1 MRLLYK
7 LSFMKMRKNI
17 GRFLSVL
24 FIVALG
30 VGFFAGLR
38 ETTPDIQTTLD
49 NYYDD
54 HNLMDFRIVSTA
66 GLTEDDVTSLK
77 ELEHIDKVIP
87 SYSVDVLIDGEEVRI
102 HAIESEINNVA
113 LESGR
118 MPEENN
124 ECVADATKYNI
135 GDTLTITGLSVEGI
149 LETKEFTVVGLAD
162 SPLYLSRQ
170 MGIASIGTGELE
182 SFIYIPRE
190 NFNSEYYT
198 EIYLTAKGSN
208 EEVAYENGYE
218 EKVNLLLTELEGLA
232 PIRETKRY
240 EEILEE
246 ATIEIRRI
254 ESEAEEELSK
264 AEEELANALTEI
276 NNGRTEIYNAR
287 NELNSSEKT
296 LNSEEQNGLT
306 EISNARSSWEE
317 NYNLFI
323 NTLTGAGLTVD
334 TLESTLNN
342 LNTQISNLEQ
352 ILSSLNE
359 DDPSYASYKSAL
371 DSLNVEKENLQTL
384 ITTKETLDA
393 SKSEIDAS
401 ESELNE
407 KISSARKEIASARSE
422 LEASEQEL
430 DNAYAEYLSGV
441 ETLNE
446 QKAEVEARIA
456 DARAA
461 LDEIEKPE
469 WYLLDRTDNNGYSSV
484 WDDAA
489 KVDAIAGI
497 FPIFFIIVVALMC
510 FNTMNRMVEEERG
523 EIGTLSSLGYGEF
536 SIING
541 YLFYIFFATVIGVT
555 VGLLIGYTLIP
566 NVIYSIYNANY
577 ILPNLQ
583 INMKLLPFFT
593 MILITLGLMSIIAIV
608 SCLKELKNVPATILR
623 PASPKAGKK
632 VFLEHI
638 KFIWKRLSFT
648 GKVTA
653 RNMFRY
659 KKRIIMTVLGVVG
672 STALLLTGFGLRD
685 SISGLADL
693 QYGKINHYDALFV
706 FQNSFTSM
714 DNNLTTRLANDNI
727 TEYMP
732 IYQASFTFEAND
744 LSHDVYL
751 ITLSNTEEIDKFI
764 TFNSKV
770 NDEFTFPS
778 DGVVI
783 SEKMADLLDVGIGDF
798 IKVRNS
804 NNELVVLPVSEIVE
818 NYTMHYIYMN
828 EQTYEKYF
836 ESELE
841 YNMLMANLN
850 DDIDHDE
857 LASEWMD
864 AGLIST
870 INFTEDNIEVF
881 DNMVGGLNLIVLL
894 IIGAS
899 CMLAFIVLYNLT
911 TINIA
916 ERIREISTLKVL
928 GFYDKEVSSY
938 VYRETLF
945 LTIFGILLGLVAGIF
960 LHMYVINVAET
971 DNILFLHNILWPSY
985 IYSFLIIIL
994 FTIIVQIITN
1004 RRLKK
1009 IDMVES
1015 LKSVE

>member
-7 LSFMKMRKNI
+7 LSFTKMRKNI

-38 ETTPDIQTTLD
+38 ETTPDIETTLD
-49 NYYDD
+49 NYYDE
-54 HNLMDFRIVSTA
+54 HNLMDFKIVSTG

-77 ELEHIDKVIP
+77 ELKNVEKVIP
-87 SYSVDVLIDGEEVRI
+87 SYSVDVLISGEEIRV
-102 HAIESEINNVA
+102 HAIEEEINNVV
-113 LESGR
+113 LKEGR
-118 MPEENN
+118 MPGKNN
-124 ECVADATKYNI
+124 ECIADSTKYQI
-135 GDTLTITGLSVEGI
+135 GDTLTITKESIEGI
-149 LETKEFTVVGLAD
+149 LTTKEYKVVGLAD

-182 SFIYIPRE
+182 SFIYVPRE
-190 NFNSEYYT
+190 NFNYEYYT
-198 EIYLTAKGSN
+198 EIYLTAKGTQG
-208 EEVAYENGYE
+208 EIAYEDSYE
-218 EKVNLLLTELEGLA
+218 ELANILLAELEELA

-246 ATIEIRRI
+246 ATIEIRKI
-254 ESEAEEELSK
+254 ETEANEEIAK
-264 AEEELANALTEI
+264 AEEELNNALQEI
-276 NNGRTEIYNAR
+276 NNGRTEIENAKT
-287 NELNSSEKT
+287 ELNNTENALNKQEK
-296 LNSEEQNGLT
+296 NGLT
-306 EISNARSSWEE
+306 EINNARTTWEQ

-323 NTLTGAGLTVD
+323 ATLNNAGLTID
-334 TLESTLNN
+334 TLQSTLDALNSQIAN
-342 LNTQISNLEQ
+342 IEEILNTLPKDNP
-352 ILSSLNE
+352 N
-359 DDPSYASYKSAL
+359 YATYKATL
-371 DSLNVEKENLQTL
+371 DSLNIEKANLETL
-384 ITTKETLDA
+384 ITTKETLE
-393 SKSEIDAS
+393 SSREEIDT
-401 ESELNE
+401 NE
-407 KISSARKEIASARSE
+407 TNLKEQIASARKEIASARSE
-422 LEASEQEL
+422 IESNENEL
-430 DNAYAEYLSGV
+430 DTAYTEYLNGV
-441 ETLNE
+441 NALNE
-446 QKAEVEARIA
+446 QKEEVEREIA
-456 DARAA
+456 DAKKA
-461 LDEIEKPE
+461 LEEIEKPE

-484 WDDAA
+484 WDDAL

-523 EIGTLSSLGYGEF
+523 EIGILTSLGYGNF

-555 VGLLIGYTLIP
+555 VGLLVGYTLIP

-577 ILPNLQ
+577 ILPKLE
-583 INMKLLPFFT
+583 INMKLLPFFII
-593 MILITLGLMSIIAIV
+593 ILITLGLMSIIAIV
-608 SCLKELKNVPATILR
+608 SCLKELKLVPAEILR
-623 PASPKAGKK
+623 PASPKKGKK

-659 KKRIIMTVLGVVG
+659 KKRIIMTILGVVG

-693 QYGKINHYDALFV
+693 QYGKINHYDALLV
-706 FQNSFTSM
+706 LSNSYTETNTELSEH
-714 DNNLTTRLANDNI
+714 LASEEI

-732 IYQASFTFEAND
+732 IYQASFTFEANS

-751 ITLSNTEEIDKFI
+751 IAISSSDEIDEFI

-770 NDEFTFPS
+770 NDEFVFPE

-783 SEKMADLLDVGIGDF
+783 SEKMASLLDVEIGDF
-798 IKVRNS
+798 IKLRNS
-804 NNELVVLPVSEIVE
+804 NNELVVLPISEIVE
-818 NYTMHYIYMN
+818 NYTMHYVYMN
-828 EQTYEKYF
+828 EATYEKYF
-836 ESELE
+836 ETELE
-841 YNMLMANLN
+841 YNMIMANLSDEAN
-850 DDIDHDE
+850 HDN
-857 LASEWMD
+857 LASKWMD

-870 INFTEDNIEVF
+870 INFTEDNIEIF

-894 IIGAS
+894 IISAS

-945 LTIFGILLGLVAGIF
+945 LTIIGIILGLVAGIF

-971 DNILFLHNILWPSY
+971 DNILFLHDILWPSY
-985 IYSFLIIIL
+985 IYSFLIIVF

>member
-7 LSFMKMRKNI
+7 LSFMKMKKNI

-38 ETTPDIQTTLD
+38 ETTPDIQSTLD
-49 NYYDD
+49 NYYDE
-54 HNLMDFRIVSTA
+54 HHLMDFKIVSTM

-77 ELEHIDKVIP
+77 ELDHVDKVVP
-87 SYSVDVLIDGEEVRI
+87 SYSVDALIDGEEVRV

-118 MPEENN
+118 LPNQAN
-124 ECVADATKYNI
+124 ECIADATKYKI
-135 GDTLTITGLSVEGI
+135 GDTLTITKLSQEGI
-149 LETKEFTVVGLAD
+149 LSTLEYVVVGLAD

-170 MGIASIGTGELE
+170 MGISSIGTGELE

-190 NFNSEYYT
+190 NFDSEYYT
-198 EIYLTAKGSN
+198 EIYITASN
-208 EEVAYENGYE
+208 ALKEVAYEENYE
-218 EKVNLLLTELEGLA
+218 EITNLLLTELEELA

-246 ATIEIRRI
+246 ATVEIRKI
-254 ESEAEEELSK
+254 ETEAKEELSK
-264 AEEELANALTEI
+264 AEEELENALKEI
-276 NNGRTEIYNAR
+276 NDGRSKIEKAK
-287 NELNSSEKT
+287 NELASTENT
-296 LNSEEQNGLT
+296 LNKEEQNGLT
-306 EISNARSSWEE
+306 EINNARTSWEE
-317 NYNLFI
+317 NYNLLI
-323 NTLTGAGLTVD
+323 STLTQSGLTID
-334 TLESTLNN
+334 NLETTMNN
-342 LNTQISNLEQ
+342 LNNEITNLEQ
-352 ILSSLNE
+352 LLSTLTK
-359 DDPSYASYKSAL
+359 DDPRYATYKATL
-371 DSLNVEKENLQTL
+371 DSLKVEKTNLQTL
-384 ITTKETLDA
+384 ITTKETLES
-393 SKSEIDAS
+393 SKVEIDNS
-401 ESELNE
+401 EAEL
-407 KISSARKEIASARSE
+407 KKRISSARAEIENARNE
-422 LEASEQEL
+422 INTNEQEL
-430 DNAYAEYLSGV
+430 NTAYEEYVSGV

-446 QKAEVEARIA
+446 QRAEVEKEIR
-456 DARAA
+456 DARAS
-461 LDEIEKPE
+461 LDEIEKPV
-469 WYLLDRTDNNGYSSV
+469 WYLLDRTDNNGYASV
-484 WDDAA
+484 WEDAE

-523 EIGTLSSLGYGEF
+523 EIGTLSSLGYGKF

-541 YLFYIFFATVIGVT
+541 YLFYIFFATVIGVI
-555 VGLLIGYTLIP
+555 VGLLVGYTLIP

-577 ILPNLQ
+577 ILPKLQ
-583 INMKLLPFFT
+583 INMKLFPFFII
-593 MILITLGLMSIIAIV
+593 ILITLGLMSMIAII

-659 KKRIIMTVLGVVG
+659 KKRITMTILGVVG

-706 FQNSFTSM
+706 LGNSITNITE
-714 DNNLTTRLANDNI
+714 DIKDRLANDNI
-727 TEYMP
+727 TEYME

-751 ITLSNTEEIDKFI
+751 IALSNPEEIDNFI

-770 NDEFTFPS
+770 NNEFVFPE
-778 DGVVI
+778 DGVII
-783 SEKMADLLDVGIGDF
+783 SEKMANLLDVGIGDF
-798 IKVRNS
+798 IKIRNS

-818 NYTMHYIYMN
+818 NYTMHYVYMN
-828 EQTYEKYF
+828 KETYEKYF
-836 ESELE
+836 EKTLE
-841 YNMLMANLN
+841 YNMIMANLN
-850 DDIDHDE
+850 ENINHDE

-881 DNMVGGLNLIVLL
+881 DNMVGGLNLIILL

-945 LTIFGILLGLVAGIF
+945 LTIFGILIGLVAGIF

-971 DNILFLHNILWPSY
+971 DNILFLHDILWPSY
-985 IYSFLIIIL
+985 IYSFLIIIF
-994 FTIIVQIITN
+994 FTIVVQIITN
-1004 RRLKK
+1004 KKLKK

>member
-7 LSFMKMRKNI
+7 LSFQKMRKNI

-49 NYYDD
+49 NYYDE
-54 HNLMDFRIVSTA
+54 HNLMDFKIISTG
-66 GLTEDDVTSLK
+66 GLNEDDVSSLK
-77 ELEHIDKVIP
+77 ALENIQKVIP
-87 SYSVDVLIDGEEVRI
+87 SYSVDTLINGEEVRV
-102 HAIESEINNVA
+102 HAIEEEINNVD
-113 LESGR
+113 LKSGR
-118 MPEENN
+118 MPEKNN
-124 ECVADATKYNI
+124 ECVADATKYKI
-135 GDTLTITGLSVEGI
+135 GDTLTITKTSVDGI
-149 LETKEFTVVGLAD
+149 LSTLEYTVVGLAD

-170 MGIASIGTGELE
+170 MGIASIGTGELA
-182 SFIYIPRE
+182 SFIYVPRE
-190 NFNSEYYT
+190 NFDSKYYT
-198 EIYLTAKGSN
+198 EIYLTAKGTLD
-208 EEVAYENGYE
+208 EVAYEDGYDE
-218 EKVNLLLTELEGLA
+218 LKDLLLEELEELA

-246 ATIEIRRI
+246 ATIEIRKI
-254 ESEAEEELSK
+254 ESEAEGEISD
-264 AEEELANALTEI
+264 AENKLNDALNEI
-276 NNGRTEIYNAR
+276 NNGREEINSAKSELSK
-287 NELNSSEKT
+287 NEQRVNM
-296 LNSEEQNGLT
+296 EEQNGLT
-306 EISNARSSWEE
+306 EINNARTSWQESYDLFVSSL
-317 NYNLFI
+317 NSYGLNI
-323 NTLTGAGLTVD
+323 NTLD
-334 TLESTLNN
+334 STIKSINMEI
-342 LNTQISNLEQ
+342 TNLEQ
-352 ILSSLNE
+352 LLSTMTGE
-359 DDPSYASYKSAL
+359 DESYATYKGAL
-371 DSLNVEKENLQTL
+371 DTLNIEKENLQTL
-384 ITTKETLDA
+384 ITTRDTLNKGKE
-393 SKSEIDAS
+393 EIDA
-401 ESELNE
+401 NE
-407 KISSARKEIASARSE
+407 QKLKEEITSARSE
-422 LEASEQEL
+422 IESARNEIAANEQTI
-430 DNAYAEYLSGV
+430 DAAYQEYLAGV
-441 ETLNE
+441 EELNT
-446 QKAEVEARIA
+446 QKQRLEEEIA
-456 DARAA
+456 DAKSA
-461 LDEIEKPE
+461 LNEIEKPE
-469 WYLLDRTDNNGYSSV
+469 WYLLDRSDNNGYISI

-497 FPIFFIIVVALMC
+497 FPIFFIVVVALMC

-523 EIGTLSSLGYGEF
+523 EIGTLSSLGYGSF

-555 VGLLIGYTLIP
+555 VGLLVGYTLIP

-577 ILPNLQ
+577 ILPKLE
-583 INMKLLPFFT
+583 INMKLLPFFI

-638 KFIWKRLSFT
+638 IFIWKRLSFT

-672 STALLLTGFGLRD
+672 STALLLTGFGLRG

-706 FQNSFTSM
+706 FQNSYQSLDSNILNELEST
-714 DNNLTTRLANDNI
+714 NI

-732 IYQASFTFEAND
+732 IYQASFTFEAKN

-751 ITLSNTEEIDKFI
+751 IVLSNPEEIDKFI

-770 NDEFTFPS
+770 NEEFNFPS
-778 DGVVI
+778 DGVII
-783 SEKMADLLDVGIGDF
+783 SEKMASLLDVEIGDF
-798 IKVRNS
+798 IKIRNS

-818 NYTMHYIYMN
+818 NYTMHYVYMN
-828 EQTYEKYF
+828 EETYEKYF
-836 ESELE
+836 ETDLE
-841 YNMLMANLN
+841 YNMIMANL
-850 DDIDHDE
+850 DDEANHDE
-857 LASEWMD
+857 LANSWMD
-864 AGLIST
+864 TGLIST

-899 CMLAFIVLYNLT
+899 CALAFIVLYNLT

-945 LTIFGILLGLVAGIF
+945 LTIFGIILGLVAGIF

-985 IYSFLIIIL
+985 IYSFLIIIF

>member
-7 LSFMKMRKNI
+7 LSFTKMRKNI

-38 ETTPDIQTTLD
+38 ETTPDIETTLD
-49 NYYDD
+49 NYYDE
-54 HNLMDFRIVSTA
+54 HNLMDFKIVSTG

-77 ELEHIDKVIP
+77 ELENVEKVIP
-87 SYSVDVLIDGEEVRI
+87 SYSVDVLISGEEIRV
-102 HAIESEINNVA
+102 HAIEEEINNVA
-113 LESGR
+113 LKEGR
-118 MPEENN
+118 MPEKNN
-124 ECVADATKYNI
+124 ECIADSTKYQI
-135 GDTLTITGLSVEGI
+135 GDTLTITKESIEGI
-149 LETKEFTVVGLAD
+149 LTTKEYKVVGLAD

-182 SFIYIPRE
+182 SFIYVPRE
-190 NFNSEYYT
+190 NFNYEYYT
-198 EIYLTAKGSN
+198 EIYLTAKGTQG
-208 EEVAYENGYE
+208 EIAYEDSYE
-218 EKVNLLLTELEGLA
+218 ELANILLAELEELA

-246 ATIEIRRI
+246 ATIEIRKI
-254 ESEAEEELSK
+254 ETEANEEIAK
-264 AEEELANALTEI
+264 AEEELNNALQEI
-276 NNGRTEIYNAR
+276 NNGRTEIENAKT
-287 NELNSSEKT
+287 ELNNTENALNKQEK
-296 LNSEEQNGLT
+296 NGLT
-306 EISNARSSWEE
+306 EINNARTTWEQ

-323 NTLTGAGLTVD
+323 ATLNNAGLTID
-334 TLESTLNN
+334 TLQSTLDALNSQIAN
-342 LNTQISNLEQ
+342 IEEILNTLP
-352 ILSSLNE
+352 E
-359 DDPSYASYKSAL
+359 DDPNYATYKATL
-371 DSLNVEKENLQTL
+371 DSLNIEKANLETL
-384 ITTKETLDA
+384 IATKETLE
-393 SKSEIDAS
+393 SSREEIDT
-401 ESELNE
+401 NE
-407 KISSARKEIASARSE
+407 TNLKEQIASARKEIASARSE
-422 LEASEQEL
+422 IESNENEL
-430 DNAYAEYLSGV
+430 DTAYTEYLNGV
-441 ETLNE
+441 NALNE
-446 QKAEVEARIA
+446 QKEEVEREIA
-456 DARAA
+456 DAKKA
-461 LDEIEKPE
+461 LEEIEKPQ

-484 WDDAA
+484 WDDAL

-523 EIGTLSSLGYGEF
+523 EIGILTSLGYGNF

-555 VGLLIGYTLIP
+555 VGLLVGYTLIP

-577 ILPNLQ
+577 ILPKLG
-583 INMKLLPFFT
+583 INMKLLPFFII
-593 MILITLGLMSIIAIV
+593 ILITLGLMSIIAIV
-608 SCLKELKNVPATILR
+608 SCLKELKLVPAEILR
-623 PASPKAGKK
+623 PASPKKGKK

-659 KKRIIMTVLGVVG
+659 KKRIIMTILGVVG

-693 QYGKINHYDALFV
+693 QYGKINHYDALLV
-706 FQNSFTSM
+706 LTNSYSETNTELSEH
-714 DNNLTTRLANDNI
+714 LASEEI

-732 IYQASFTFEAND
+732 IYQASFTFEANS

-751 ITLSNTEEIDKFI
+751 IAISSSDEIDEFI

-770 NDEFTFPS
+770 NDEFVFPE

-783 SEKMADLLDVGIGDF
+783 SEKMASLLDVEIGDF
-798 IKVRNS
+798 IKLRNS
-804 NNELVVLPVSEIVE
+804 NNELVVLPISEIVE
-818 NYTMHYIYMN
+818 NYTMHYVYMN
-828 EQTYEKYF
+828 EATYEKYF
-836 ESELE
+836 ETELE
-841 YNMLMANLN
+841 YNMIMANLSDEAN
-850 DDIDHDE
+850 HDD
-857 LASEWMD
+857 LASKWMD

-870 INFTEDNIEVF
+870 INFTEDNIEIF

-894 IIGAS
+894 IISAS

-945 LTIFGILLGLVAGIF
+945 LTIIGIILGLVAGIF

-971 DNILFLHNILWPSY
+971 DNILFLHDILWPSY
-985 IYSFLIIIL
+985 IYSFLIIVF

>member
-7 LSFMKMRKNI
+7 LSFTKMRKNI

-38 ETTPDIQTTLD
+38 ETTPDIETTLD
-49 NYYDD
+49 NYYDE
-54 HNLMDFRIVSTA
+54 HNLMDFKIVSTG

-77 ELEHIDKVIP
+77 ELENVEKVIP
-87 SYSVDVLIDGEEVRI
+87 SYSVDVLISGEEVRV
-102 HAIESEINNVA
+102 HAIEEEINNVV
-113 LESGR
+113 LKEGR
-118 MPEENN
+118 IPGKNN
-124 ECVADATKYNI
+124 ECIADSTKYQI
-135 GDTLTITGLSVEGI
+135 GDTLTITKESIEGI
-149 LETKEFTVVGLAD
+149 LTTKEYKVVGLAD

-182 SFIYIPRE
+182 SFIYVPRE
-190 NFNSEYYT
+190 NFNYEYYT
-198 EIYLTAKGSN
+198 EIYLTAKGTQG
-208 EEVAYENGYE
+208 EIAYEDSYE
-218 EKVNLLLTELEGLA
+218 ELANILLAELEELA

-246 ATIEIRRI
+246 ATIEIRKI
-254 ESEAEEELSK
+254 ETEANEEIAK
-264 AEEELANALTEI
+264 AEEELNNALQEI
-276 NNGRTEIYNAR
+276 NNGRTEIENAKT
-287 NELNSSEKT
+287 ELNNTENALNKQEK
-296 LNSEEQNGLT
+296 NGLT
-306 EISNARSSWEE
+306 EINNARTTWEQ

-323 NTLTGAGLTVD
+323 ATLNNAGLTID
-334 TLESTLNN
+334 TLQSTLDALNSQIAN
-342 LNTQISNLEQ
+342 IEEILNTLP
-352 ILSSLNE
+352 E
-359 DDPSYASYKSAL
+359 DDPNYATYKATL
-371 DSLNVEKENLQTL
+371 DSLNIEKANLETL
-384 ITTKETLDA
+384 ITTKETLE
-393 SKSEIDAS
+393 SSREEIDT
-401 ESELNE
+401 NE
-407 KISSARKEIASARSE
+407 TNLKEQIASARKEIASARSE
-422 LEASEQEL
+422 IESNENEL
-430 DNAYAEYLSGV
+430 DTAYTEYLNGV
-441 ETLNE
+441 NALNE
-446 QKAEVEARIA
+446 QKEEVEREIA
-456 DARAA
+456 DAKKA
-461 LDEIEKPE
+461 LEEIEKPQ

-484 WDDAA
+484 WDDAL

-523 EIGTLSSLGYGEF
+523 EIGILTSLGYGNF

-555 VGLLIGYTLIP
+555 VGLLVGYTLIP

-577 ILPNLQ
+577 ILPKLG
-583 INMKLLPFFT
+583 INMKLLPFFI

-608 SCLKELKNVPATILR
+608 SCLKELKLVPAEILR
-623 PASPKAGKK
+623 PASPKKGKK

-659 KKRIIMTVLGVVG
+659 KKRIIMTILGVVG

-693 QYGKINHYDALFV
+693 QYGKINHYDALLV
-706 FQNSFTSM
+706 LSNSYTETNTELSEH
-714 DNNLTTRLANDNI
+714 LASEEI

-732 IYQASFTFEAND
+732 IYQASFTFEANS

-751 ITLSNTEEIDKFI
+751 IAISSSDEIDEFI

-770 NDEFTFPS
+770 NDEFVFPE

-783 SEKMADLLDVGIGDF
+783 SEKMASLLDVEIGDF
-798 IKVRNS
+798 IKLRNS
-804 NNELVVLPVSEIVE
+804 NNELVVLPISEIVE
-818 NYTMHYIYMN
+818 NYTMHYVYMN
-828 EQTYEKYF
+828 EATYEKYF
-836 ESELE
+836 ETELE
-841 YNMLMANLN
+841 YNMIMANLSDEAN
-850 DDIDHDE
+850 HDN
-857 LASEWMD
+857 LASKWMD

-870 INFTEDNIEVF
+870 INFTEDNIEIF

-894 IIGAS
+894 IISAS

-916 ERIREISTLKVL
+916 ERIREISSLKVL

-945 LTIFGILLGLVAGIF
+945 LTIIGIILGLVAGIF

-971 DNILFLHNILWPSY
+971 DNILFLHDILWPSY
-985 IYSFLIIIL
+985 IYSFLIIVF

>member
-7 LSFMKMRKNI
+7 LSFMKMKKNI

-38 ETTPDIQTTLD
+38 ETTPDIQSTLD
-49 NYYDD
+49 NYYDE
-54 HNLMDFRIVSTA
+54 HNLMDFKIVSTM

-77 ELEHIDKVIP
+77 ELDHVEKVVP
-87 SYSVDVLIDGEEVRI
+87 SYSVDALIDGEEVRV

-118 MPEENN
+118 LPNQAN
-124 ECVADATKYNI
+124 ECIADATKYKI
-135 GDTLTITGLSVEGI
+135 GDTLTITKLSQEGI
-149 LETKEFTVVGLAD
+149 LSTLEYVVVGLAD

-170 MGIASIGTGELE
+170 MGISSIGTGELE

-190 NFNSEYYT
+190 NFDSEYYT
-198 EIYLTAKGSN
+198 EIYITASN
-208 EEVAYENGYE
+208 ALEEVAYEENYE
-218 EKVNLLLTELEGLA
+218 EITNLLLTELEELA

-246 ATIEIRRI
+246 ATVEIRKI
-254 ESEAEEELSK
+254 ETEANEELSK
-264 AEEELANALTEI
+264 AEEELENALKEI
-276 NNGRTEIYNAR
+276 NDGRSEIEKVK
-287 NELNSSEKT
+287 NELASSENK
-296 LNSEEQNGLT
+296 LNKEEQNGLT
-306 EISNARSSWEE
+306 EINNARTSWEE
-317 NYNLFI
+317 NYNLLI
-323 NTLTGAGLTVD
+323 STLTQSGLTID
-334 TLESTLNN
+334 NLETTMNN
-342 LNTQISNLEQ
+342 LNNEITNLEQ
-352 ILSSLNE
+352 LLSTLTK
-359 DDPSYASYKSAL
+359 DDPRYATYKATL
-371 DSLNVEKENLQTL
+371 DSLKVEKTNLQTL
-384 ITTKETLDA
+384 ITTKETLES
-393 SKSEIDAS
+393 SKVEIDNS
-401 ESELNE
+401 EAEL
-407 KISSARKEIASARSE
+407 KKRISSARAEIENARNE
-422 LEASEQEL
+422 INTNEQEL
-430 DNAYAEYLSGV
+430 NTAYEEYVSGV

-446 QKAEVEARIA
+446 QRAEVEKEIK
-456 DARAA
+456 DARAS
-461 LDEIEKPE
+461 LDEIEKPV
-469 WYLLDRTDNNGYSSV
+469 WYLVDRTDNNGYASV
-484 WDDAA
+484 WEDAE

-523 EIGTLSSLGYGEF
+523 EIGTLSSLGYGKF

-541 YLFYIFFATVIGVT
+541 YLFYIFFATVIGVI
-555 VGLLIGYTLIP
+555 VGLLVGYTLIP

-577 ILPNLQ
+577 ILPKLQ
-583 INMKLLPFFT
+583 INMKLFPFFII
-593 MILITLGLMSIIAIV
+593 ILITLGLMSMIAII

-659 KKRIIMTVLGVVG
+659 NKRITMTILGVVG

-706 FQNSFTSM
+706 LGNSITNITE
-714 DNNLTTRLANDNI
+714 DIKDRLANDNI
-727 TEYMP
+727 TEYME

-751 ITLSNTEEIDKFI
+751 IALSNPEEIDNFI

-770 NDEFTFPS
+770 NNEFVFPE
-778 DGVVI
+778 DGVII
-783 SEKMADLLDVGIGDF
+783 SEKMANLLDVGIGDF
-798 IKVRNS
+798 IKIRNS

-818 NYTMHYIYMN
+818 NYTMHYVYMN
-828 EQTYEKYF
+828 KETYEKYF
-836 ESELE
+836 EKTLE
-841 YNMLMANLN
+841 YNMIMANLN
-850 DDIDHDE
+850 ENINHDE

-881 DNMVGGLNLIVLL
+881 DNMVGGLNLIILL

-945 LTIFGILLGLVAGIF
+945 LTIFGILIGLVAGIF

-971 DNILFLHNILWPSY
+971 DNILFLHDILWPSY
-985 IYSFLIIIL
+985 IYSFLIIIF
-994 FTIIVQIITN
+994 FTIVVQIITN
-1004 RRLKK
+1004 KKLKK

>member
-7 LSFMKMRKNI
+7 LSFTKMRKNI

-38 ETTPDIQTTLD
+38 ETTPDIETTLD
-49 NYYDD
+49 NYYDE
-54 HNLMDFRIVSTA
+54 HNLMDFKIVSTG

-77 ELEHIDKVIP
+77 ELENVEKVIP
-87 SYSVDVLIDGEEVRI
+87 SYSVDVLISGEEIRV
-102 HAIESEINNVA
+102 HAIEEEINNVA
-113 LESGR
+113 LKEGR
-118 MPEENN
+118 MPEKNN
-124 ECVADATKYNI
+124 ECIADSTKYQI
-135 GDTLTITGLSVEGI
+135 GDTLTITKESIEGI
-149 LETKEFTVVGLAD
+149 LTTKEYKVVGLAD

-182 SFIYIPRE
+182 SFIYVPRE
-190 NFNSEYYT
+190 NFNYEYYT
-198 EIYLTAKGSN
+198 EIYLTAKGTQG
-208 EEVAYENGYE
+208 EIAYEDSYE
-218 EKVNLLLTELEGLA
+218 ELANILLAELEELA

-246 ATIEIRRI
+246 ATIEIRKI
-254 ESEAEEELSK
+254 ETEANEEIAK
-264 AEEELANALTEI
+264 AEEELNNALQEI
-276 NNGRTEIYNAR
+276 NNGRTEIENAKT
-287 NELNSSEKT
+287 ELNNTENALNKQEK
-296 LNSEEQNGLT
+296 NGLT
-306 EISNARSSWEE
+306 EINNARTTWEQ

-323 NTLTGAGLTVD
+323 ATLNNAGLTID
-334 TLESTLNN
+334 TLQSTLDALNSQIAN
-342 LNTQISNLEQ
+342 IEEILNTLP
-352 ILSSLNE
+352 E
-359 DDPSYASYKSAL
+359 DDPNYATYKATL
-371 DSLNVEKENLQTL
+371 DSLNIEKANLETL
-384 ITTKETLDA
+384 ITTKETLE
-393 SKSEIDAS
+393 SSREEIDT
-401 ESELNE
+401 NE
-407 KISSARKEIASARSE
+407 TNLKEQIASARKEIASARSE
-422 LEASEQEL
+422 IESNENEL
-430 DNAYAEYLSGV
+430 DTAYTEYLNGV
-441 ETLNE
+441 NALNE
-446 QKAEVEARIA
+446 QKEEVEREIA
-456 DARAA
+456 DAKKA
-461 LDEIEKPE
+461 LEEIEKPE

-484 WDDAA
+484 WDDAL

-523 EIGTLSSLGYGEF
+523 EIGILTSLGYGNF

-555 VGLLIGYTLIP
+555 VGLLVGYTLIP

-577 ILPNLQ
+577 ILPKLG
-583 INMKLLPFFT
+583 INMKLLPFFI

-608 SCLKELKNVPATILR
+608 SCLKELKLVPAEILR
-623 PASPKAGKK
+623 PASPKKGKK

-659 KKRIIMTVLGVVG
+659 KKRIIMTILGVVG

-693 QYGKINHYDALFV
+693 QYGKINHYDALLV
-706 FQNSFTSM
+706 LTNSYSETNTELSEH
-714 DNNLTTRLANDNI
+714 LASEEI

-732 IYQASFTFEAND
+732 IYQASFTFEANS

-751 ITLSNTEEIDKFI
+751 IAISSSDEIDEFI

-770 NDEFTFPS
+770 NDEFVFPE

-783 SEKMADLLDVGIGDF
+783 SEKMASLLDVEIGDF
-798 IKVRNS
+798 IKLRNS
-804 NNELVVLPVSEIVE
+804 NNELVVLPISEIVE
-818 NYTMHYIYMN
+818 NYTMHYVYMN
-828 EQTYEKYF
+828 EATYEKYF
-836 ESELE
+836 ETELE
-841 YNMLMANLN
+841 YNMIMANLSDEAN
-850 DDIDHDE
+850 HDD
-857 LASEWMD
+857 LASKWMD

-870 INFTEDNIEVF
+870 INFTEDNIEIF

-894 IIGAS
+894 IISAS

-945 LTIFGILLGLVAGIF
+945 LTIIGIILGLVAGIF

-971 DNILFLHNILWPSY
+971 DNILFLHDILWPSY
-985 IYSFLIIIL
+985 IYSFLIIVF

>member
-7 LSFMKMRKNI
+7 LSFQKMRKNI

-49 NYYDD
+49 NYYDE
-54 HNLMDFRIVSTA
+54 HNLMDFKIISTG
-66 GLTEDDVTSLK
+66 GLNEDDVSSLK
-77 ELEHIDKVIP
+77 ALENIQKVIP
-87 SYSVDVLIDGEEVRI
+87 SYSVDTLINGEEVRV
-102 HAIESEINNVA
+102 HAIEEEINNVD
-113 LESGR
+113 LKSGR
-118 MPEENN
+118 MPEKNN
-124 ECVADATKYNI
+124 ECVADATKYKI
-135 GDTLTITGLSVEGI
+135 GDTLTITKTSVDGI
-149 LETKEFTVVGLAD
+149 LSTLEYTVVGLAD

-170 MGIASIGTGELE
+170 MGIASIGTGELA
-182 SFIYIPRE
+182 SFIYVPRE
-190 NFNSEYYT
+190 NFDSEYYT
-198 EIYLTAKGSN
+198 EIYLTAKGTLD
-208 EEVAYENGYE
+208 EVAYEDGYDE
-218 EKVNLLLTELEGLA
+218 LKDLLLEELEELA

-246 ATIEIRRI
+246 ATIEIRKI
-254 ESEAEEELSK
+254 ESEAESEISDAENKLNDALNEINSGREEINSAKNELSK
-264 AEEELANALTEI
+264 
-276 NNGRTEIYNAR
+276 
-287 NELNSSEKT
+287 NEQRVNM
-296 LNSEEQNGLT
+296 EEQNGLT
-306 EISNARSSWEE
+306 QINNARTSWQESYDLFVSSL
-317 NYNLFI
+317 NSYGLNI
-323 NTLTGAGLTVD
+323 NALD
-334 TLESTLNN
+334 STIKSINMEI
-342 LNTQISNLEQ
+342 TNLEQ
-352 ILSSLNE
+352 LLSTMTEE
-359 DDPSYASYKSAL
+359 DESYATYKGAL
-371 DSLNVEKENLQTL
+371 DTLNIEKENLQTL
-384 ITTKETLDA
+384 ITTRDTLNKGKE
-393 SKSEIDAS
+393 EIDA
-401 ESELNE
+401 NE
-407 KISSARKEIASARSE
+407 QKLKEEITSARSE
-422 LEASEQEL
+422 IESARNEIAANEETI
-430 DNAYAEYLSGV
+430 DAAYQEYLAGV
-441 ETLNE
+441 EELNT
-446 QKAEVEARIA
+446 QKQRLEEEIA
-456 DARAA
+456 DAKSA
-461 LDEIEKPE
+461 LNEIEKPE
-469 WYLLDRTDNNGYSSV
+469 WYLLDRSDNNGYISI

-497 FPIFFIIVVALMC
+497 FPIFFIVVVALMC

-523 EIGTLSSLGYGEF
+523 EIGTLSSLGYGSF

-555 VGLLIGYTLIP
+555 VGLLVGYTLIP

-577 ILPNLQ
+577 ILPKLE
-583 INMKLLPFFT
+583 INMKLLPFFI
-593 MILITLGLMSIIAIV
+593 MILITLGLMSMIAII

-693 QYGKINHYDALFV
+693 QYGKINHYDALLV
-706 FQNSFTSM
+706 FQNSYQSLDSNILNELEST
-714 DNNLTTRLANDNI
+714 NI
-727 TEYMP
+727 TEYKP
-732 IYQASFTFEAND
+732 IYQASFTFEAKN

-751 ITLSNTEEIDKFI
+751 IVLSNPEEIDKFI

-770 NDEFTFPS
+770 NEEFNFPS
-778 DGVVI
+778 DGVII
-783 SEKMADLLDVGIGDF
+783 SEKMASLLDVKIGDF
-798 IKVRNS
+798 IKIRNS

-818 NYTMHYIYMN
+818 NYTMHYVYMN
-828 EQTYEKYF
+828 EETYEKYF
-836 ESELE
+836 ETDLE
-841 YNMLMANLN
+841 YNMIMANL
-850 DDIDHDE
+850 DDEANHDE
-857 LASEWMD
+857 LANSWMGT
-864 AGLIST
+864 GLIST

-899 CMLAFIVLYNLT
+899 CALAFIVLYNLT

-945 LTIFGILLGLVAGIF
+945 LTIFGIILGLVAGIF

-985 IYSFLIIIL
+985 IYSFLIIIF

>member
-7 LSFMKMRKNI
+7 LSFTKMRKNI

-38 ETTPDIQTTLD
+38 ETTPDIETTLD
-49 NYYDD
+49 NYYDE
-54 HNLMDFRIVSTA
+54 HNLMDFKIVSTG

-77 ELEHIDKVIP
+77 ELKNVEKVIP
-87 SYSVDVLIDGEEVRI
+87 SYSVDVLISGEEIRV
-102 HAIESEINNVA
+102 HAIEEEINNVA
-113 LESGR
+113 LKEGR
-118 MPEENN
+118 MPGKNN
-124 ECVADATKYNI
+124 ECIADSTKYQI
-135 GDTLTITGLSVEGI
+135 GDTLTITKESIEGI
-149 LETKEFTVVGLAD
+149 LTTKEYKVVGLAD

-182 SFIYIPRE
+182 SFIYVPRE
-190 NFNSEYYT
+190 NFNYEYYT
-198 EIYLTAKGSN
+198 EIYLTAKGTQG
-208 EEVAYENGYE
+208 EIAYEDSYE
-218 EKVNLLLTELEGLA
+218 ELANILLAELEELA

-246 ATIEIRRI
+246 ATIEIRKI
-254 ESEAEEELSK
+254 ETEANEEIAKVEEELNS
-264 AEEELANALTEI
+264 ALQEI
-276 NNGRTEIYNAR
+276 NNGRTEIENAKT
-287 NELNSSEKT
+287 ELNNTENALNKQEK
-296 LNSEEQNGLT
+296 NGLT
-306 EISNARSSWEE
+306 EINNARTTWEQ

-323 NTLTGAGLTVD
+323 ATLNNAGLTID
-334 TLESTLNN
+334 TLQSTLDALNSQIAN
-342 LNTQISNLEQ
+342 IEEILNTLP
-352 ILSSLNE
+352 E
-359 DDPSYASYKSAL
+359 DDPNYATYKATL
-371 DSLNVEKENLQTL
+371 DSLNIEKANLETL
-384 ITTKETLDA
+384 IATKETLE
-393 SKSEIDAS
+393 SSREEIDT
-401 ESELNE
+401 NE
-407 KISSARKEIASARSE
+407 TNLKEQIASARKEIASARSE
-422 LEASEQEL
+422 IESNENEL
-430 DNAYAEYLSGV
+430 DTAYTEYLNGV
-441 ETLNE
+441 NALNE
-446 QKAEVEARIA
+446 QKEEVEREIA
-456 DARAA
+456 DAKKA
-461 LDEIEKPE
+461 LEEIEKPE

-484 WDDAA
+484 WDDAL

-523 EIGTLSSLGYGEF
+523 EIGILTSLGYGNF

-555 VGLLIGYTLIP
+555 VGLLVGYTLIP

-577 ILPNLQ
+577 ILPKLE
-583 INMKLLPFFT
+583 INMKLLPFFII
-593 MILITLGLMSIIAIV
+593 ILITLGLMSIIAIV
-608 SCLKELKNVPATILR
+608 SCLKELKLVPAEILR
-623 PASPKAGKK
+623 PASPKKGKK

-659 KKRIIMTVLGVVG
+659 KKRIIMTILGVVG

-693 QYGKINHYDALFV
+693 QYGKINHYDALLV
-706 FQNSFTSM
+706 LSNSYTETNTELSEH
-714 DNNLTTRLANDNI
+714 LASEEI

-732 IYQASFTFEAND
+732 IYQASFTFEANS

-751 ITLSNTEEIDKFI
+751 IAISSSDEIDEFI

-770 NDEFTFPS
+770 NDEFVFPE

-783 SEKMADLLDVGIGDF
+783 SEKMASLLDVEIGDF
-798 IKVRNS
+798 IKLRNS
-804 NNELVVLPVSEIVE
+804 NNELVVLPISEIVE
-818 NYTMHYIYMN
+818 NYTMHYVYMN
-828 EQTYEKYF
+828 EATYEKYF
-836 ESELE
+836 ETELE
-841 YNMLMANLN
+841 YNMIMANLSDEAN
-850 DDIDHDE
+850 HDD
-857 LASEWMD
+857 LASKWMD

-870 INFTEDNIEVF
+870 INFTEDNIEIF

-894 IIGAS
+894 IISAS

-945 LTIFGILLGLVAGIF
+945 LTIIGIILGLVAGIF

-971 DNILFLHNILWPSY
+971 DNILFLHDILWPSY
-985 IYSFLIIIL
+985 IYSFLIIVF

>member
-1 MRLLYK
+1 MRLLFK
-7 LSFMKMRKNI
+7 LSFQKMRKNL

-49 NYYDD
+49 NYYDNF
-54 HNLMDFRIVSTA
+54 NLMDFKIISTG
-66 GLTEDDVTSLK
+66 GLTEDDVASL
-77 ELEHIDKVIP
+77 EALTYVDKVVP
-87 SYSVDVLIDGEEVRI
+87 SYSVDALIDGEEVRI
-102 HAIESEINNVA
+102 HAIEEDINNVD

-118 MPEENN
+118 MPEAND
-124 ECVADATKYNI
+124 ECVADATKYEI
-135 GDTLTITGLSVEGI
+135 GDTLTVTKLSVEGI
-149 LETKEFTVVGLAD
+149 LVIKEYTVVGLAF

-170 MGIASIGTGELE
+170 LGIASIGTGELE
-182 SFIYIPRE
+182 SFIYVPKE

-198 EIYLTAKGSN
+198 EIYLTAQGASSQ
-208 EEVAYENGYE
+208 VAYEDAYE
-218 EKVNLLLTELEGLA
+218 EKTSLLLAELEELA

-246 ATIEIRRI
+246 ATIEIYKI
-254 ESEAEEELSK
+254 EREAEDELAT
-264 AEEELANALTEI
+264 AEEELAEALTAINDARAEI
-276 NNGRTEIYNAR
+276 EQAQAEIAANEASIDTE
-287 NELNSSEKT
+287 
-296 LNSEEQNGLT
+296 EESGLLEIAAAT
-306 EISNARSSWEE
+306 ETWQE
-317 NYNLFI
+317 NYDTFI
-323 NTLTGAGLTVD
+323 NTLTAYGLDID
-334 TLESTLNN
+334 TLDSTLAT
-342 LNTQISNLEQ
+342 LNTQINSLEA
-352 ILSSLNE
+352 LLETMSE
-359 DDPSYASYKSAL
+359 DDSSYA
-371 DSLNVEKENLQTL
+371 
-384 ITTKETLDA
+384 TTKANLDTLKA
-393 SKSEIDAS
+393 EATNIEA
-401 ESELNE
+401 L
-407 KISSARKEIASARSE
+407 ISSRET
-422 LEASEQEL
+422 LEASKEEL
-430 DNAYAEYLSGV
+430 ELARETLEEEIALARSQIATAKAQLTASETELNAAYQEYLDGLA
-441 ETLNE
+441 TYNE
-446 QKAEVEARIA
+446 QKAEVEEAIA
-456 DARAA
+456 EAKAA

-469 WYLLDRTDNNGYSSV
+469 WYLLDRSDNNGYATI

-497 FPIFFIIVVALMC
+497 FPIFFIVVVALMC

-523 EIGTLSSLGYGEF
+523 EIGTLASLGYNNWD
-536 SIING
+536 IIKG

-555 VGLLIGYTLIP
+555 IGLLIGYTLIP

-577 ILPNLQ
+577 ILPELE
-583 INMKLLPFFT
+583 INMKLLPFLVI
-593 MILITLGLMSIIAIV
+593 ILITLGLMSLIAII

-623 PASPKAGKK
+623 PAAPKAGKK
-632 VFLEHI
+632 VFLEHLN
-638 KFIWKRLSFT
+638 FIWRHLSFT

-659 KKRIIMTVLGVVG
+659 KKRIVMTVLGVVG

-706 FQNSFTSM
+706 LTNSFTSL
-714 DNNLTTRLANDNI
+714 DDELKSKLESSDI
-727 TEYMP
+727 TSYMP
-732 IYQASFTFEAND
+732 IYQASFTFEAKN

-751 ITLSNTEEIDKFI
+751 LVLADPEEIGEFI

-770 NDEFTFPS
+770 NEDFSFPS

-783 SEKMADLLDVGIGDF
+783 SEKMADLLNVEIGDF
-798 IKVRNS
+798 IRLRNS
-804 NNELVVLPVSEIVE
+804 SNELVVLPVAEIVE
-818 NYTMHYIYMN
+818 NYTLHYVYMN
-828 EQTYEKYF
+828 EYTYEKYF

-841 YNMLMANLN
+841 YNMIMANLDVDTN
-850 DDIDHDE
+850 YDD
-857 LASEWMD
+857 LSREWLE

-870 INFTEDNIEVF
+870 INFTEDNILVF

-938 VYRETLF
+938 VFRETLF
-945 LTIFGILLGLVAGIF
+945 LTIMGILIGLGVGVF
-960 LHMYVINVAET
+960 LHSYVINVAET
-971 DNILFLHNILWPSY
+971 DNILFLHDILWPSY
-985 IYSFLIIIL
+985 IYAFLIVIF
-994 FTIIVQIITN
+994 FTILVQIISN
-1004 RRLKK
+1004 RRLKR

>member
-7 LSFMKMRKNI
+7 LSFTKMRKNI

-38 ETTPDIQTTLD
+38 ETTPDIETTLD
-49 NYYDD
+49 NYYDE
-54 HNLMDFRIVSTA
+54 HNLMDFKIVSTG

-77 ELEHIDKVIP
+77 ELENVEKVIP
-87 SYSVDVLIDGEEVRI
+87 SYSVDVLISGEEVRV
-102 HAIESEINNVA
+102 HAIEEEINNVV
-113 LESGR
+113 LKEGR
-118 MPEENN
+118 IPGKNN
-124 ECVADATKYNI
+124 ECIADSTKYQI
-135 GDTLTITGLSVEGI
+135 GDTLTITKESIEGI
-149 LETKEFTVVGLAD
+149 LTTKEYKVVGLAD

-182 SFIYIPRE
+182 SFIYVPRE
-190 NFNSEYYT
+190 NFNYEYYT
-198 EIYLTAKGSN
+198 EIYLTAKGTQG
-208 EEVAYENGYE
+208 EIAYEDSYE
-218 EKVNLLLTELEGLA
+218 ELANILLAELEELA

-246 ATIEIRRI
+246 ATIEIRKI
-254 ESEAEEELSK
+254 ETEANEEIAK
-264 AEEELANALTEI
+264 AEEELNNALQEI
-276 NNGRTEIYNAR
+276 NNGRTEIENAKT
-287 NELNSSEKT
+287 ELNNTENALNKQEK
-296 LNSEEQNGLT
+296 NGLT
-306 EISNARSSWEE
+306 EINNARTTWEQ

-323 NTLTGAGLTVD
+323 ATLNNAGLTID
-334 TLESTLNN
+334 TLQSTLDALNSQIAN
-342 LNTQISNLEQ
+342 IEEILNTLP
-352 ILSSLNE
+352 E
-359 DDPSYASYKSAL
+359 DDPNYATYKATL
-371 DSLNVEKENLQTL
+371 DSLNIEKANLETL
-384 ITTKETLDA
+384 ITTKETLE
-393 SKSEIDAS
+393 SSREEIDT
-401 ESELNE
+401 NE
-407 KISSARKEIASARSE
+407 TNLKEQIASARKEIASARSE
-422 LEASEQEL
+422 IESNENEL
-430 DNAYAEYLSGV
+430 DTAYTEYLNGV
-441 ETLNE
+441 NALNE
-446 QKAEVEARIA
+446 QKEEVEREIA
-456 DARAA
+456 DAKKA
-461 LDEIEKPE
+461 LEEIEKPE

-484 WDDAA
+484 WDDAL

-523 EIGTLSSLGYGEF
+523 EIGILTSLGYGNF

-555 VGLLIGYTLIP
+555 VGLLVGYTLIP

-577 ILPNLQ
+577 ILPKLE
-583 INMKLLPFFT
+583 INMKLLPFFII
-593 MILITLGLMSIIAIV
+593 ILITLGLMSIIAIV
-608 SCLKELKNVPATILR
+608 SCLKELKLVPAEILR
-623 PASPKAGKK
+623 PASPKKGKK

-659 KKRIIMTVLGVVG
+659 KKRIIMTILGVVG

-693 QYGKINHYDALFV
+693 QYGKINHYDALLV
-706 FQNSFTSM
+706 LSNSYTETNTELSEH
-714 DNNLTTRLANDNI
+714 LASEEI

-732 IYQASFTFEAND
+732 IYQASFTFEANS

-751 ITLSNTEEIDKFI
+751 IAISSSDEIDEFI

-770 NDEFTFPS
+770 NDEFVFPE

-783 SEKMADLLDVGIGDF
+783 SEKMASLLDVEIGDF
-798 IKVRNS
+798 IKLRNS
-804 NNELVVLPVSEIVE
+804 NNELVVLPISEIVE
-818 NYTMHYIYMN
+818 NYTMHYVYMN
-828 EQTYEKYF
+828 EATYEKYF
-836 ESELE
+836 ETELE
-841 YNMLMANLN
+841 YNMIMANLSDEAN
-850 DDIDHDE
+850 HDN
-857 LASEWMD
+857 LASKWMD

-870 INFTEDNIEVF
+870 INFTEDNIEIF

-894 IIGAS
+894 IISAS

-945 LTIFGILLGLVAGIF
+945 LTIIGIILGLVAGIF

-971 DNILFLHNILWPSY
+971 DNILFLHDILWPSY
-985 IYSFLIIIL
+985 IYSFLIIVF

>member
-7 LSFMKMRKNI
+7 LSFTKMRKNI

-38 ETTPDIQTTLD
+38 ETTPDIETTLD
-49 NYYDD
+49 NYYDE
-54 HNLMDFRIVSTA
+54 HNLMDFKIVSTG

-77 ELEHIDKVIP
+77 ELENVEKVIP
-87 SYSVDVLIDGEEVRI
+87 SYSVDVLISGEEIRV
-102 HAIESEINNVA
+102 HAIEEEINNVA
-113 LESGR
+113 LKEGR
-118 MPEENN
+118 MPEKNN
-124 ECVADATKYNI
+124 ECIADSTKYQI
-135 GDTLTITGLSVEGI
+135 GDTLTITKESIEGI
-149 LETKEFTVVGLAD
+149 LTTKEYKVVGLAD

-182 SFIYIPRE
+182 SFIYVPRE
-190 NFNSEYYT
+190 NFNYEYYT
-198 EIYLTAKGSN
+198 EIYLTAKGTQG
-208 EEVAYENGYE
+208 EIAYEDSYE
-218 EKVNLLLTELEGLA
+218 ELANILLAELEELA

-246 ATIEIRRI
+246 ATIEIRKI
-254 ESEAEEELSK
+254 ETEANEEIAK
-264 AEEELANALTEI
+264 AEEELNNALQEI
-276 NNGRTEIYNAR
+276 NNGRTEIENAKT
-287 NELNSSEKT
+287 ELNNTENALNKQEK
-296 LNSEEQNGLT
+296 NGLT
-306 EISNARSSWEE
+306 EINNARTTWEQ

-323 NTLTGAGLTVD
+323 ATLNNAGLTID
-334 TLESTLNN
+334 TLQSTLDALNSQIAN
-342 LNTQISNLEQ
+342 IEEILNTLP
-352 ILSSLNE
+352 E
-359 DDPSYASYKSAL
+359 DDPNYATYKATL
-371 DSLNVEKENLQTL
+371 DSLNIEKANLETL
-384 ITTKETLDA
+384 ITTKETLE
-393 SKSEIDAS
+393 SSREEIDT
-401 ESELNE
+401 NE
-407 KISSARKEIASARSE
+407 TNLKEQIASARKEIASARSE
-422 LEASEQEL
+422 IESNENEL
-430 DNAYAEYLSGV
+430 DTAYTEYLNGV
-441 ETLNE
+441 NALNE
-446 QKAEVEARIA
+446 QKEEVEREIA
-456 DARAA
+456 DAKKA
-461 LDEIEKPE
+461 LEEIEKPE

-484 WDDAA
+484 WDDAL

-523 EIGTLSSLGYGEF
+523 EIGILTSLGYGNF

-555 VGLLIGYTLIP
+555 VGLLVGYTLIP

-577 ILPNLQ
+577 ILPKLG
-583 INMKLLPFFT
+583 INMKLLPFFI

-608 SCLKELKNVPATILR
+608 SCLKELKNVPAEILR
-623 PASPKAGKK
+623 PASPKKGKK

-659 KKRIIMTVLGVVG
+659 KKRIIMTILGVVG

-693 QYGKINHYDALFV
+693 QYGKINHYDALLV
-706 FQNSFTSM
+706 LTNSYNETNTELSEH
-714 DNNLTTRLANDNI
+714 LASEEI

-732 IYQASFTFEAND
+732 IYQASFTFEANS

-751 ITLSNTEEIDKFI
+751 IAISSSDEIDEFI

-770 NDEFTFPS
+770 NDEFVFPE

-783 SEKMADLLDVGIGDF
+783 SEKMASLLDVEIGDF
-798 IKVRNS
+798 IKLRNS
-804 NNELVVLPVSEIVE
+804 NNELVVLPISEIVE
-818 NYTMHYIYMN
+818 NYTMHYVYMN
-828 EQTYEKYF
+828 EATYEKYF
-836 ESELE
+836 ETELE
-841 YNMLMANLN
+841 YNMIMANLSDEAN
-850 DDIDHDE
+850 HDD
-857 LASEWMD
+857 LASKWMD

-870 INFTEDNIEVF
+870 INFTEDNIEIF

-894 IIGAS
+894 IISAS

-945 LTIFGILLGLVAGIF
+945 LTIIGIILGLVAGIF

-971 DNILFLHNILWPSY
+971 DNILFLHDILWPSY
-985 IYSFLIIIL
+985 IYSFLIIVF

>member
-7 LSFMKMRKNI
+7 LSFQKMRKNI

-49 NYYDD
+49 NYYDE
-54 HNLMDFRIVSTA
+54 HNLMDFKIISTG
-66 GLTEDDVTSLK
+66 GLNEDDVSSLK
-77 ELEHIDKVIP
+77 ALENIQKVIP
-87 SYSVDVLIDGEEVRI
+87 SYSVDTLINGEEVRV
-102 HAIESEINNVA
+102 HAIEEEINNVD
-113 LESGR
+113 LKSGR
-118 MPEENN
+118 MPEKNN
-124 ECVADATKYNI
+124 ECVADATKYKI
-135 GDTLTITGLSVEGI
+135 GDTLTITKTSVDGI
-149 LETKEFTVVGLAD
+149 LSTLEYTVVGLAD

-170 MGIASIGTGELE
+170 MGIASIGTGELA
-182 SFIYIPRE
+182 SFIYVPRE
-190 NFNSEYYT
+190 NFDSEYYT
-198 EIYLTAKGSN
+198 EIYLTAKGTLD
-208 EEVAYENGYE
+208 EVAYEDGYDE
-218 EKVNLLLTELEGLA
+218 LKDLLLEELEELA

-246 ATIEIRRI
+246 ATIEIRKI
-254 ESEAEEELSK
+254 ESEAESEISDAENKLNDALNEINSGREEINSAKNELSK
-264 AEEELANALTEI
+264 
-276 NNGRTEIYNAR
+276 
-287 NELNSSEKT
+287 NEQRVNM
-296 LNSEEQNGLT
+296 EEQNGLT
-306 EISNARSSWEE
+306 QINNARTSWQESYDLFVSSL
-317 NYNLFI
+317 NSYGLNI
-323 NTLTGAGLTVD
+323 NALD
-334 TLESTLNN
+334 STIKSINMEI
-342 LNTQISNLEQ
+342 TNLEQ
-352 ILSSLNE
+352 LLSTMTEE
-359 DDPSYASYKSAL
+359 DESYATYKGAL
-371 DSLNVEKENLQTL
+371 DTLNIEKENLQTL
-384 ITTKETLDA
+384 ITTRDTLNKGKE
-393 SKSEIDAS
+393 EIDA
-401 ESELNE
+401 NE
-407 KISSARKEIASARSE
+407 QKLKEEITSARSE
-422 LEASEQEL
+422 IESARNEIAANEETI
-430 DNAYAEYLSGV
+430 DAAYQEYLAGV
-441 ETLNE
+441 EELNT
-446 QKAEVEARIA
+446 QKQRLEEEIA
-456 DARAA
+456 DAKSA
-461 LDEIEKPE
+461 LNEIEKPE
-469 WYLLDRTDNNGYSSV
+469 WYLLDRSDNNGYISI

-497 FPIFFIIVVALMC
+497 FPIFFIVVVALMC

-523 EIGTLSSLGYGEF
+523 EIGTLSSLGYGSF

-555 VGLLIGYTLIP
+555 VGLLVGYTLIP

-577 ILPNLQ
+577 ILPKLE
-583 INMKLLPFFT
+583 INMKLLPFFI
-593 MILITLGLMSIIAIV
+593 MILITLGLMSMIAII

-693 QYGKINHYDALFV
+693 QYGKINHYDALLV
-706 FQNSFTSM
+706 FQNSYQSLDSNILNELEST
-714 DNNLTTRLANDNI
+714 NI
-727 TEYMP
+727 TEYKP
-732 IYQASFTFEAND
+732 IYQASFTFEAKN

-751 ITLSNTEEIDKFI
+751 IVLSNPEEIDKFI
-764 TFNSKV
+764 TFDSKV
-770 NDEFTFPS
+770 NEEFNFPS
-778 DGVVI
+778 DGVII
-783 SEKMADLLDVGIGDF
+783 SEKMASLLDVKIGDF
-798 IKVRNS
+798 IKIRNS

-818 NYTMHYIYMN
+818 NYTMHYVYMN
-828 EQTYEKYF
+828 EETYEKYF
-836 ESELE
+836 ETDLE
-841 YNMLMANLN
+841 YNMIMANL
-850 DDIDHDE
+850 DDEANHDE
-857 LASEWMD
+857 LANSWMGT
-864 AGLIST
+864 GLIST

-899 CMLAFIVLYNLT
+899 CALAFIVLYNLT

-945 LTIFGILLGLVAGIF
+945 LTIFGIILGLVAGIF

-985 IYSFLIIIL
+985 IYSFLIIIF

>member
-7 LSFMKMRKNI
+7 LSFTKMRKSI

-38 ETTPDIQTTLD
+38 ETTPDIETTLD
-49 NYYDD
+49 NYYDE
-54 HNLMDFRIVSTA
+54 HNLMDFKIVSTG

-77 ELEHIDKVIP
+77 ELENVEKVIP
-87 SYSVDVLIDGEEVRI
+87 SYSVDVLISGEEVRV
-102 HAIESEINNVA
+102 HAIEEEINNVI
-113 LESGR
+113 LKEGR
-118 MPEENN
+118 MPGKNN
-124 ECVADATKYNI
+124 ECIADSTKYQI
-135 GDTLTITGLSVEGI
+135 GDTLTITKESIEGI
-149 LETKEFTVVGLAD
+149 LTTKEYKVVGLAD

-182 SFIYIPRE
+182 SFIYVPRE
-190 NFNSEYYT
+190 NFNYEYYT
-198 EIYLTAKGSN
+198 EIYLTAKGTQG
-208 EEVAYENGYE
+208 EIAYEDSYE
-218 EKVNLLLTELEGLA
+218 ELANILLAELEELA

-246 ATIEIRRI
+246 ATIEIRKI
-254 ESEAEEELSK
+254 ETEANEEIAK
-264 AEEELANALTEI
+264 AEEELNNALQEI
-276 NNGRTEIYNAR
+276 NNGRTEIENAKT
-287 NELNSSEKT
+287 ELNNTENALNKQEK
-296 LNSEEQNGLT
+296 NGLT
-306 EISNARSSWEE
+306 EINNARTTWEQ

-323 NTLTGAGLTVD
+323 ATLNNAGLTID
-334 TLESTLNN
+334 TLQSTLDALNSQIAN
-342 LNTQISNLEQ
+342 IEEILNTLP
-352 ILSSLNE
+352 E
-359 DDPSYASYKSAL
+359 DDPNYATYKATL
-371 DSLNVEKENLQTL
+371 DSLNIEKANLETL
-384 ITTKETLDA
+384 ITTKETLE
-393 SKSEIDAS
+393 SSREEIDT
-401 ESELNE
+401 NE
-407 KISSARKEIASARSE
+407 TNLKEQIASARKEIASARSE
-422 LEASEQEL
+422 IESNENEL
-430 DNAYAEYLSGV
+430 DTAYTEYLNGV
-441 ETLNE
+441 NALNE
-446 QKAEVEARIA
+446 QKEEVEREIA
-456 DARAA
+456 DAKKA
-461 LDEIEKPE
+461 LEEIEKPE

-484 WDDAA
+484 WDDAL

-523 EIGTLSSLGYGEF
+523 EIGILTSLGYGNF

-555 VGLLIGYTLIP
+555 VGLLVGYTLIP

-577 ILPNLQ
+577 ILPKLE
-583 INMKLLPFFT
+583 INMKLLPFFII
-593 MILITLGLMSIIAIV
+593 ILITLGLMSIIAIV
-608 SCLKELKNVPATILR
+608 SCLKELKLVPAEILR
-623 PASPKAGKK
+623 PASPKKGKK

-659 KKRIIMTVLGVVG
+659 KKRIIMTILGVVG

-693 QYGKINHYDALFV
+693 QYGKINHYDALLV
-706 FQNSFTSM
+706 LTNSYSETNTELSEH
-714 DNNLTTRLANDNI
+714 LASEEI

-732 IYQASFTFEAND
+732 IYQASFTFEANS

-751 ITLSNTEEIDKFI
+751 IAISSSDEIDEFI

-770 NDEFTFPS
+770 NDEFVFPE

-783 SEKMADLLDVGIGDF
+783 SEKMASLLDVEIGDF
-798 IKVRNS
+798 IKLRNS
-804 NNELVVLPVSEIVE
+804 NNELVVLPISEIVE
-818 NYTMHYIYMN
+818 NYTMHYVYMN
-828 EQTYEKYF
+828 EATYEKYF
-836 ESELE
+836 ETELE
-841 YNMLMANLN
+841 YNMIMANLSDEAN
-850 DDIDHDE
+850 HDN
-857 LASEWMD
+857 LASKWMD

-870 INFTEDNIEVF
+870 INFTEDNIEIF

-894 IIGAS
+894 IISAS

-945 LTIFGILLGLVAGIF
+945 LTIIGIILGLVAGIF

-971 DNILFLHNILWPSY
+971 DNILFLHDILWPSY
-985 IYSFLIIIL
+985 IYSFLIIVF

>member
-7 LSFMKMRKNI
+7 LSFTKMRKNI

-38 ETTPDIQTTLD
+38 ETTPDIETTLD
-49 NYYDD
+49 NYYDE
-54 HNLMDFRIVSTA
+54 HNLMDFKIVSTG

-77 ELEHIDKVIP
+77 ELENVEKVIP
-87 SYSVDVLIDGEEVRI
+87 SYSVDVLISGEEIRV
-102 HAIESEINNVA
+102 HAIEEEINNVV
-113 LESGR
+113 LKEGR
-118 MPEENN
+118 MPGKNN
-124 ECVADATKYNI
+124 ECIADSTKYQI
-135 GDTLTITGLSVEGI
+135 GDTLTITKESIEGI
-149 LETKEFTVVGLAD
+149 LTTKEYKVVGLAD

-182 SFIYIPRE
+182 SFIYVPRE
-190 NFNSEYYT
+190 NFNYEYYT
-198 EIYLTAKGSN
+198 EIYLTAKGTQG
-208 EEVAYENGYE
+208 EIAYEDSYE
-218 EKVNLLLTELEGLA
+218 ELANILLAELEELA

-246 ATIEIRRI
+246 ATIEIRKI
-254 ESEAEEELSK
+254 ETEANEEIAK
-264 AEEELANALTEI
+264 AEEELNNALQEI
-276 NNGRTEIYNAR
+276 NNGRTEIENAKT
-287 NELNSSEKT
+287 ELNNTENALNKQEK
-296 LNSEEQNGLT
+296 NGLT
-306 EISNARSSWEE
+306 EINNARTTWEQ

-323 NTLTGAGLTVD
+323 ATLNNAGLTID
-334 TLESTLNN
+334 TLQSTLNALN
-342 LNTQISNLEQ
+342 SQIANIEEILNTLP
-352 ILSSLNE
+352 E
-359 DDPSYASYKSAL
+359 DDPNYATYKATL
-371 DSLNVEKENLQTL
+371 DSLNIEKANLETL
-384 ITTKETLDA
+384 ITTKETLE
-393 SKSEIDAS
+393 SSREEIDT
-401 ESELNE
+401 NE
-407 KISSARKEIASARSE
+407 TNLKEQIASARKEIASARSE
-422 LEASEQEL
+422 IESNENEL
-430 DNAYAEYLSGV
+430 DTAYTEYLNGV
-441 ETLNE
+441 NALNE
-446 QKAEVEARIA
+446 QKEEVEREIA
-456 DARAA
+456 DAKKA
-461 LDEIEKPE
+461 LEEIEKPE

-484 WDDAA
+484 WDDAL

-523 EIGTLSSLGYGEF
+523 EIGILTSLGYGNF

-555 VGLLIGYTLIP
+555 VGLLVGYTLIP

-577 ILPNLQ
+577 ILPKLG
-583 INMKLLPFFT
+583 INMKLLPFFII
-593 MILITLGLMSIIAIV
+593 ILITLGLMSIIAIV
-608 SCLKELKNVPATILR
+608 SCLKELKNVPAEILR
-623 PASPKAGKK
+623 PASPKKGKK

-659 KKRIIMTVLGVVG
+659 KKRIIMTILGVVG

-693 QYGKINHYDALFV
+693 QYGKINHYDALLV
-706 FQNSFTSM
+706 LSNSYTETNTELSEH
-714 DNNLTTRLANDNI
+714 LASEEI

-732 IYQASFTFEAND
+732 IYQASFTFEANS

-751 ITLSNTEEIDKFI
+751 IAISSSDEIDEFI

-770 NDEFTFPS
+770 NDEFVFPE

-783 SEKMADLLDVGIGDF
+783 SEKMASLLDVEIGDF
-798 IKVRNS
+798 IKLRNS
-804 NNELVVLPVSEIVE
+804 NNELVVLPISEIVE
-818 NYTMHYIYMN
+818 NYTMHYVYMN
-828 EQTYEKYF
+828 EATYEKYF
-836 ESELE
+836 ETELE
-841 YNMLMANLN
+841 YNMIMANLSDEAN
-850 DDIDHDE
+850 HDN
-857 LASEWMD
+857 LASKWMD

-870 INFTEDNIEVF
+870 INFTEDNIEIF

-894 IIGAS
+894 IISAS

-945 LTIFGILLGLVAGIF
+945 LTIIGIILGLVAGIF

-971 DNILFLHNILWPSY
+971 DNILFLHDILWPSY
-985 IYSFLIIIL
+985 IYSFLIIVF

>member
-7 LSFMKMRKNI
+7 LSFTKMRKNI

-38 ETTPDIQTTLD
+38 ETTPDIETTLD
-49 NYYDD
+49 NYYDE
-54 HNLMDFRIVSTA
+54 HNLMDFKIVSTG

-77 ELEHIDKVIP
+77 ELENVEKVIP
-87 SYSVDVLIDGEEVRI
+87 SYSVDVLISGEEIRV
-102 HAIESEINNVA
+102 HAIEEEINNVV
-113 LESGR
+113 LKEGR
-118 MPEENN
+118 MPGKNN
-124 ECVADATKYNI
+124 ECIADSTKYQI
-135 GDTLTITGLSVEGI
+135 GDTLTITKESIEGI
-149 LETKEFTVVGLAD
+149 LTTKEYKVVGLAD

-182 SFIYIPRE
+182 SFIYVPRE
-190 NFNSEYYT
+190 NFNYEYYT
-198 EIYLTAKGSN
+198 EIYLTAKDTQG
-208 EEVAYENGYE
+208 EIAYEDSYE
-218 EKVNLLLTELEGLA
+218 ELANILLAELEELA

-246 ATIEIRRI
+246 ATIEIRKI
-254 ESEAEEELSK
+254 ETEANEEIAK
-264 AEEELANALTEI
+264 AEEELNNALQEI
-276 NNGRTEIYNAR
+276 NNGRTEIENAKT
-287 NELNSSEKT
+287 ELNNTENALNKQEK
-296 LNSEEQNGLT
+296 NGLT
-306 EISNARSSWEE
+306 EINNARTTWEQ

-323 NTLTGAGLTVD
+323 ATLNNAGLTID
-334 TLESTLNN
+334 TLQSTLDALNSQIAN
-342 LNTQISNLEQ
+342 IEEILNTLPKDNP
-352 ILSSLNE
+352 N
-359 DDPSYASYKSAL
+359 YATYKATL
-371 DSLNVEKENLQTL
+371 DSLNIEKANLETL
-384 ITTKETLDA
+384 ITTKETLE
-393 SKSEIDAS
+393 SSREEIDT
-401 ESELNE
+401 NE
-407 KISSARKEIASARSE
+407 TNLKEQIASARKEIASARSE
-422 LEASEQEL
+422 IESNENEL
-430 DNAYAEYLSGV
+430 DTAYTEYLNGV
-441 ETLNE
+441 NALNE
-446 QKAEVEARIA
+446 QKEEVEREIA
-456 DARAA
+456 DAKKA
-461 LDEIEKPE
+461 LEEIEKPE

-484 WDDAA
+484 WDDAL

-523 EIGTLSSLGYGEF
+523 EIGILTSLGYGNF

-555 VGLLIGYTLIP
+555 VGLLVGYTLIP

-577 ILPNLQ
+577 ILPKLE
-583 INMKLLPFFT
+583 INMKLLPFFII
-593 MILITLGLMSIIAIV
+593 ILITLGLMSIIAIV
-608 SCLKELKNVPATILR
+608 SCLKELKLVPAEILR
-623 PASPKAGKK
+623 PASPKKGKK

-659 KKRIIMTVLGVVG
+659 KKRIIMTILGVVG

-693 QYGKINHYDALFV
+693 QYGKINHYDALLV
-706 FQNSFTSM
+706 LSNSYTETNTELSEH
-714 DNNLTTRLANDNI
+714 LASEEI

-732 IYQASFTFEAND
+732 IYQASFTFEANS

-751 ITLSNTEEIDKFI
+751 IAISSSDEIDEFI

-770 NDEFTFPS
+770 NDEFVFPE

-783 SEKMADLLDVGIGDF
+783 SEKMASLLDVEIGDF
-798 IKVRNS
+798 IKLRNS
-804 NNELVVLPVSEIVE
+804 NNELVVLPISEIVE
-818 NYTMHYIYMN
+818 NYTMHYVYMN
-828 EQTYEKYF
+828 EATYEKYF
-836 ESELE
+836 ETELE
-841 YNMLMANLN
+841 YNMIMANLSDEAN
-850 DDIDHDE
+850 HDD
-857 LASEWMD
+857 LASKWMD

-870 INFTEDNIEVF
+870 INFTEDNIEIF

-894 IIGAS
+894 IISAS

-945 LTIFGILLGLVAGIF
+945 LTIIGIILGLVAGIF

-971 DNILFLHNILWPSY
+971 DNILFLHDILWPSY
-985 IYSFLIIIL
+985 IYSFLIIVF

>member
-7 LSFMKMRKNI
+7 LSFQKMRKNI

-38 ETTPDIQTTLD
+38 ETTPDIQLTLD

-54 HNLMDFRIVSTA
+54 HHLMDFKIVSTG
-66 GLTEDDVTSLK
+66 GLTEEDVESLK
-77 ELEHIDKVIP
+77 ALENIEKVVP
-87 SYSVDVLIDGEEVRI
+87 SYSVDVLIDGEEVRVS
-102 HAIESEINNVA
+102 AIEEEINNVA
-113 LESGR
+113 LKEGK
-118 MPEENN
+118 MPEKNN
-124 ECVADATKYNI
+124 ECIADATKYKI
-135 GDTLTITGLSVEGI
+135 GDVLKITKMSQEGI
-149 LETKEFTVVGLAD
+149 LTTQEYTVVGLAD
-162 SPLYLSRQ
+162 SPLYLSRK

-182 SFIYIPRE
+182 TFIYVPRS
-190 NFNSEYYT
+190 NFDLKYYT
-198 EIYLTAKGSN
+198 EIYLTAKNSL
-208 EEVAYENGYE
+208 EEVAYEDGYE
-218 EKVNLLLTELEGLA
+218 EVTNLLLKELEELK

-246 ATIEIRRI
+246 ATIEIRKI
-254 ESEAEEELSK
+254 ENEANEEIKKAETELNNALSEINSGRNEINDAKNELMQNEKKLNEEEK
-264 AEEELANALTEI
+264 NGIAQI
-276 NNGRTEIYNAR
+276 NNA
-287 NELNSSEKT
+287 K
-296 LNSEEQNGLT
+296 
-306 EISNARSSWEE
+306 ASWEE
-317 NYNLFI
+317 NYNVFI
-323 NTLTGAGLTVD
+323 NTLSSLGLTEN
-334 TLESTLNN
+334 TLDSSLTTLN
-342 LNTQISNLEQ
+342 TEIANLEQ
-352 ILSSLNE
+352 ILSTLPE
-359 DDPSYASYKSAL
+359 TDPNYSATKAAL
-371 DSLNVEKENLQTL
+371 DNLKIEKNNLETL
-384 ITTKETLDA
+384 ITTRDTLNTSKTEIENSEKELKT
-393 SKSEIDAS
+393 
-401 ESELNE
+401 
-407 KISSARKEIASARSE
+407 KISSARAEIEQARSQI
-422 LEASEQEL
+422 ATNEQEL
-430 DNAYAEYLSGV
+430 DKGYEEYLNGLN
-441 ETLNE
+441 TLNE
-446 QKAEVEARIA
+446 KKAEVEKQIA
-456 DARAA
+456 DAKAQ
-461 LDEIEKPE
+461 LEEIEKPE

-484 WDDAA
+484 WDDAM

-523 EIGTLSSLGYGEF
+523 EIGTLTSLGYGNF
-536 SIING
+536 GIING

-555 VGLLIGYTLIP
+555 IGLLIGYTLIP
-566 NVIYSIYNANY
+566 NVIYSIYHANY
-577 ILPNLQ
+577 ILPKLE
-583 INMKLLPFFT
+583 INMKLLPFFII
-593 MILITLGLMSIIAIV
+593 ILITLGLMSLIAII

-623 PASPKAGKK
+623 PAAPKAGKK

-638 KFIWKRLSFT
+638 KFLWKRLSFT

-685 SISGLADL
+685 SISSLADL

-706 FQNSFTSM
+706 LQNNFTT
-714 DNNLTTRLANDNI
+714 LTNDMTAKLQEDHI

-732 IYQASFTFEAND
+732 IYQASFTFEAKD
-744 LSHDVYL
+744 LTHDVYL
-751 ITLSNTEEIDKFI
+751 IALSNPSDINKFI

-770 NDEFTFPS
+770 NDEFIFPD
-778 DGVVI
+778 DGVII
-783 SEKMADLLDVGIGDF
+783 SEKMANLLDIQIGDF
-798 IKVRNS
+798 IKIRS
-804 NNELVVLPVSEIVE
+804 SSNELVVLPVSEIVE
-818 NYTMHYIYMN
+818 NYTMHYVYMN
-828 EQTYEKYF
+828 KATYEKYF
-836 ESELE
+836 ETELK
-841 YNMLMANLN
+841 YNMIMANL
-850 DDIDHDE
+850 DDNINHDE
-857 LASEWMD
+857 LASKWMD
-864 AGLIST
+864 AGLTST

-971 DNILFLHNILWPSY
+971 DNILFLHSILWPSY

-994 FTIIVQIITN
+994 FTIIVQILTN
-1004 RRLKK
+1004 QKLKK

>member
-7 LSFMKMRKNI
+7 LSFTKMRKNI

-38 ETTPDIQTTLD
+38 ETTPDIETTLD
-49 NYYDD
+49 NYYDE
-54 HNLMDFRIVSTA
+54 HNLMDFKIVSTG

-77 ELEHIDKVIP
+77 ELENVEKVIP
-87 SYSVDVLIDGEEVRI
+87 SYSVDVLISGEEIRV
-102 HAIESEINNVA
+102 HAIEEEINNVA
-113 LESGR
+113 LKEGR
-118 MPEENN
+118 MPEKNN
-124 ECVADATKYNI
+124 ECIADSTKYQI
-135 GDTLTITGLSVEGI
+135 GDTLTITKESIEGI
-149 LETKEFTVVGLAD
+149 LTTKEYKVVGLAD

-182 SFIYIPRE
+182 SFIYVPRE
-190 NFNSEYYT
+190 NFNYEYYT
-198 EIYLTAKGSN
+198 EIYLTAKGTQG
-208 EEVAYENGYE
+208 EIAYEDSYE
-218 EKVNLLLTELEGLA
+218 ELANILLAELEELA

-246 ATIEIRRI
+246 ATIEIRKI
-254 ESEAEEELSK
+254 ETEANEEIAK
-264 AEEELANALTEI
+264 AEEELNNALQEI
-276 NNGRTEIYNAR
+276 NNGRTEIENAKT
-287 NELNSSEKT
+287 ELNNTENALNKQEK
-296 LNSEEQNGLT
+296 NGLT
-306 EISNARSSWEE
+306 EINNARTTWEQ

-323 NTLTGAGLTVD
+323 ATLNNAGLTID
-334 TLESTLNN
+334 TLQSTLNALN
-342 LNTQISNLEQ
+342 SQIANIEEILNTLP
-352 ILSSLNE
+352 E
-359 DDPSYASYKSAL
+359 DDPNYATYKATL
-371 DSLNVEKENLQTL
+371 DSLNIEKANLETL
-384 ITTKETLDA
+384 ITTKETLE
-393 SKSEIDAS
+393 SSREEIDT
-401 ESELNE
+401 NE
-407 KISSARKEIASARSE
+407 TNLKEQIASARKEIASARSE
-422 LEASEQEL
+422 IESNENEL
-430 DNAYAEYLSGV
+430 DTAYTEYLNGV
-441 ETLNE
+441 NALNE
-446 QKAEVEARIA
+446 QKEEVEREIA
-456 DARAA
+456 DAKKA
-461 LDEIEKPE
+461 LEEIEKPE

-484 WDDAA
+484 WDDAL

-523 EIGTLSSLGYGEF
+523 EIGILTSLGYGNF

-555 VGLLIGYTLIP
+555 VGLLVGYTLIP

-577 ILPNLQ
+577 ILPKLE
-583 INMKLLPFFT
+583 INMKLLPFFII
-593 MILITLGLMSIIAIV
+593 ILITLGLMSIIAIV
-608 SCLKELKNVPATILR
+608 SCLKELKLVPAEILR
-623 PASPKAGKK
+623 PASPKKGKK

-659 KKRIIMTVLGVVG
+659 KKRIIMTILGVVG

-693 QYGKINHYDALFV
+693 QYGKINHYDALLV
-706 FQNSFTSM
+706 LSNSYTETNTELSEH
-714 DNNLTTRLANDNI
+714 LASEEI

-732 IYQASFTFEAND
+732 IYQASFTFEANS

-751 ITLSNTEEIDKFI
+751 IAISSSDEIDEFI

-770 NDEFTFPS
+770 NDEFVFPE

-783 SEKMADLLDVGIGDF
+783 SEKMASLLDVEIGDF
-798 IKVRNS
+798 IKLRNS
-804 NNELVVLPVSEIVE
+804 NNELVVLPISEIVE
-818 NYTMHYIYMN
+818 NYTMHYVYMN
-828 EQTYEKYF
+828 EATYEKYF
-836 ESELE
+836 ETELE
-841 YNMLMANLN
+841 YNMIMANLSDEAN
-850 DDIDHDE
+850 HDD
-857 LASEWMD
+857 LASKWMD

-870 INFTEDNIEVF
+870 INFTEDNIEIF

-894 IIGAS
+894 IISAS

-945 LTIFGILLGLVAGIF
+945 LTIIGIILGLVAGIF

-971 DNILFLHNILWPSY
+971 DNILFLHDILWPSY
-985 IYSFLIIIL
+985 IYSFLIIVF

>member
-7 LSFMKMRKNI
+7 LSFKKMQKNI

-54 HNLMDFRIVSTA
+54 HNLMDFRIVSTG
-66 GLTEDDVTSLK
+66 GLTEGDVASLK

-87 SYSVDVLIDGEEVRI
+87 SYSVDALIDGEEVRI
-102 HAIESEINNVA
+102 HAILPEINNVA
-113 LESGR
+113 LENGR
-118 MPEENN
+118 MPEANN

-135 GDTLTITGLSVEGI
+135 GDTLTITSLSVEGI
-149 LETKEFTVVGLAD
+149 LQTNEFTVVGLAD

-198 EIYLTAKGSN
+198 EIYLTAQGSYD
-208 EEVAYENGYE
+208 EVAYENGYE
-218 EKVNLLLTELEGLA
+218 EKVNLLLAELEELA

-287 NELNSSEKT
+287 NELNTSENT

-334 TLESTLNN
+334 TLDSTLNN

-352 ILSSLNE
+352 VLSSLSE
-359 DDPSYASYKSAL
+359 DDPSYATYKSTL

-407 KISSARKEIASARSE
+407 RISSARDNIASARRE
-422 LEASEQEL
+422 LVANEQDL
-430 DNAYAEYLSGV
+430 DTAYAEYLSGV

-456 DARAA
+456 DAHAA
-461 LDEIEKPE
+461 LDEIEKPQ

-484 WDDAA
+484 WDDAL

-577 ILPNLQ
+577 ILPKLQ
-583 INMKLLPFFT
+583 INIKLLPFFT

-706 FQNSFTSM
+706 FQNSFTTM
-714 DNNLTTRLANDNI
+714 DDSLTTRLANDNI

-732 IYQASFTFEAND
+732 IYQASFTFETND
-744 LSHDVYL
+744 LSHDIYL
-751 ITLSNTEEIDKFI
+751 IALSNTEEIDKFI

-778 DGVVI
+778 DGAVI
-783 SEKMADLLDVGIGDF
+783 SEKMASLLDVEIGDF

-828 EQTYEKYF
+828 EETYEKYF

-841 YNMLMANLN
+841 YNMLMANLS
-850 DDIDHDE
+850 DDINHDE

-928 GFYDKEVSSY
+928 GFYDNEVSSY

-985 IYSFLIIIL
+985 IYSFLIIVF

>member
-7 LSFMKMRKNI
+7 LSFMKMKKNI

-38 ETTPDIQTTLD
+38 ETTPDIQSTLD
-49 NYYDD
+49 NYYDE
-54 HNLMDFRIVSTA
+54 HNLMDFKIVSTM

-77 ELEHIDKVIP
+77 ELDHVEKVVP
-87 SYSVDVLIDGEEVRI
+87 SYSVDALIDGEEVRV

-118 MPEENN
+118 LPNQAN
-124 ECVADATKYNI
+124 ECIADATKYKI
-135 GDTLTITGLSVEGI
+135 GDTLTITKLSQEGI
-149 LETKEFTVVGLAD
+149 LSTLEYVVVGLAD

-170 MGIASIGTGELE
+170 MGISSIGTGELE

-190 NFNSEYYT
+190 NFDSEYYT
-198 EIYLTAKGSN
+198 EIYITASN
-208 EEVAYENGYE
+208 ALEEVAYEENYE
-218 EKVNLLLTELEGLA
+218 EITNLLLTELEELA

-246 ATIEIRRI
+246 ATVEIRKI
-254 ESEAEEELSK
+254 ETEANEELSK
-264 AEEELANALTEI
+264 AEEELENALKEI
-276 NNGRTEIYNAR
+276 NDGRSEIEKVK
-287 NELNSSEKT
+287 NELASSENT
-296 LNSEEQNGLT
+296 LNKEEQNGLT
-306 EISNARSSWEE
+306 EINNARTSWEE
-317 NYNLFI
+317 NYNLLI
-323 NTLTGAGLTVD
+323 STLTQSGLTID
-334 TLESTLNN
+334 NLETTMNN
-342 LNTQISNLEQ
+342 LNNEITNLEQ
-352 ILSSLNE
+352 LLSTLTK
-359 DDPSYASYKSAL
+359 DDPRYATYKATL
-371 DSLNVEKENLQTL
+371 DSLKVEKTNLQTL
-384 ITTKETLDA
+384 ITTKETLES
-393 SKSEIDAS
+393 SKVEIDNS
-401 ESELNE
+401 EAEL
-407 KISSARKEIASARSE
+407 KKRISSARAEIENARNE
-422 LEASEQEL
+422 INTNEQEL
-430 DNAYAEYLSGV
+430 NTAYEEYVSGV

-446 QKAEVEARIA
+446 QRAEVEKEIK
-456 DARAA
+456 DARAS
-461 LDEIEKPE
+461 LDEIEKPV
-469 WYLLDRTDNNGYSSV
+469 WYLVDRTDNNGYASV
-484 WDDAA
+484 WEDAE

-523 EIGTLSSLGYGEF
+523 EIGTLSSLGYGKF

-541 YLFYIFFATVIGVT
+541 YLFYIFFATVIGVI
-555 VGLLIGYTLIP
+555 VGLLVGYTLIP

-577 ILPNLQ
+577 ILPKLQ
-583 INMKLLPFFT
+583 INMKLLPFFII
-593 MILITLGLMSIIAIV
+593 ILITLGLMSMIAII

-659 KKRIIMTVLGVVG
+659 KKRITMTILGVVG

-706 FQNSFTSM
+706 LGNSITNITE
-714 DNNLTTRLANDNI
+714 DIKDRLANDNI
-727 TEYMP
+727 TEYME

-751 ITLSNTEEIDKFI
+751 IALSTPEEIDNFI

-770 NDEFTFPS
+770 NDEFVFPE
-778 DGVVI
+778 DGVII
-783 SEKMADLLDVGIGDF
+783 SEKMANLLDVGIGDF
-798 IKVRNS
+798 IKIRNS
-804 NNELVVLPVSEIVE
+804 NNELVVLPVSEIIE
-818 NYTMHYIYMN
+818 NYTMHYVYMN
-828 EQTYEKYF
+828 KETYEKYF
-836 ESELE
+836 EKTLE
-841 YNMLMANLN
+841 YNMIMANLN
-850 DDIDHDE
+850 ENINHDE

-881 DNMVGGLNLIVLL
+881 DNMVGGLNLIILL

-945 LTIFGILLGLVAGIF
+945 LTIFGILIGLVAGIF

-971 DNILFLHNILWPSY
+971 DNILFLHDILWPSY
-985 IYSFLIIIL
+985 IYSFLIIIF
-994 FTIIVQIITN
+994 FTIVVQIITN
-1004 RRLKK
+1004 KKLKK

>member
-7 LSFMKMRKNI
+7 LSFTKMRKNI

-38 ETTPDIQTTLD
+38 ETTPDIETTLD
-49 NYYDD
+49 NYYDE
-54 HNLMDFRIVSTA
+54 HNLMDFKIVSTG

-77 ELEHIDKVIP
+77 ELENVEKVIP
-87 SYSVDVLIDGEEVRI
+87 SYSVDVLISGEEIRV
-102 HAIESEINNVA
+102 HAIEEEINNVA
-113 LESGR
+113 LKEGR
-118 MPEENN
+118 MPEKNN
-124 ECVADATKYNI
+124 ECIADSTKYQI
-135 GDTLTITGLSVEGI
+135 GDTLTITKESIEGI
-149 LETKEFTVVGLAD
+149 LTTKEYKVVGLAD

-182 SFIYIPRE
+182 SFIYVPRE
-190 NFNSEYYT
+190 NFNYEYYT
-198 EIYLTAKGSN
+198 EIYLTAKGTQG
-208 EEVAYENGYE
+208 EIAYEDSYE
-218 EKVNLLLTELEGLA
+218 ELANILLAELEELA

-246 ATIEIRRI
+246 ATIEIRKI
-254 ESEAEEELSK
+254 ETEANEEIAKVEEELNS
-264 AEEELANALTEI
+264 ALQEI
-276 NNGRTEIYNAR
+276 NNGRTEIENAKT
-287 NELNSSEKT
+287 ELNNTENALNKQEK
-296 LNSEEQNGLT
+296 NGLT
-306 EISNARSSWEE
+306 EINNARTTWEQ

-323 NTLTGAGLTVD
+323 ATLNNAGLTID
-334 TLESTLNN
+334 TLQSTLDALNSQIAN
-342 LNTQISNLEQ
+342 IEEILNTLP
-352 ILSSLNE
+352 E
-359 DDPSYASYKSAL
+359 DDPNYATYKATL
-371 DSLNVEKENLQTL
+371 DSLNIEKANLETL
-384 ITTKETLDA
+384 IATKETLE
-393 SKSEIDAS
+393 SSREEIDT
-401 ESELNE
+401 NE
-407 KISSARKEIASARSE
+407 TNLKEQIASARKEIASARSE
-422 LEASEQEL
+422 IESNENEL
-430 DNAYAEYLSGV
+430 DTAYTEYLNGV
-441 ETLNE
+441 NALNE
-446 QKAEVEARIA
+446 QKEEVEREIA
-456 DARAA
+456 DAKKA
-461 LDEIEKPE
+461 LEEIEKPQ

-484 WDDAA
+484 WDDAL

-523 EIGTLSSLGYGEF
+523 EIGILTSLGYGNF

-555 VGLLIGYTLIP
+555 VGLLVGYTLIP

-577 ILPNLQ
+577 ILPKLE
-583 INMKLLPFFT
+583 INMKLLPFFII
-593 MILITLGLMSIIAIV
+593 ILITLGLMSIIAIV
-608 SCLKELKNVPATILR
+608 SCLKELKLVPAEILR
-623 PASPKAGKK
+623 PASPKKGKK

-659 KKRIIMTVLGVVG
+659 KKRIIMTILGVVG

-693 QYGKINHYDALFV
+693 QYGKINHYDALLV
-706 FQNSFTSM
+706 LSNSYTETNTELSEH
-714 DNNLTTRLANDNI
+714 LASEEI

-732 IYQASFTFEAND
+732 IYQASFTFEANS

-751 ITLSNTEEIDKFI
+751 IAISSSDEIDEFI

-770 NDEFTFPS
+770 NDEFVFPE

-783 SEKMADLLDVGIGDF
+783 SEKMASLLDVEIGDF
-798 IKVRNS
+798 IKLRNS
-804 NNELVVLPVSEIVE
+804 NNELVVLPISEIVE
-818 NYTMHYIYMN
+818 NYTMHYVYMN
-828 EQTYEKYF
+828 EATYEKYF
-836 ESELE
+836 ETELE
-841 YNMLMANLN
+841 YNMIMANLSDEAN
-850 DDIDHDE
+850 HDD
-857 LASEWMD
+857 LASKWMD

-870 INFTEDNIEVF
+870 INFTEDNIEIF

-894 IIGAS
+894 IISAS

-945 LTIFGILLGLVAGIF
+945 LTIIGIILGLVAGIF

-971 DNILFLHNILWPSY
+971 DNILFLHDILWPSY
-985 IYSFLIIIL
+985 IYSFLIIVF

>member
-7 LSFMKMRKNI
+7 LSFTKMRKNI

-38 ETTPDIQTTLD
+38 ETTPDIETTLD
-49 NYYDD
+49 NYYDE
-54 HNLMDFRIVSTA
+54 HNLMDFKIVSTG

-77 ELEHIDKVIP
+77 ELKNVEKVIP
-87 SYSVDVLIDGEEVRI
+87 SYSVDVLISGEEIRV
-102 HAIESEINNVA
+102 HAIEEEINNVV
-113 LESGR
+113 LKEGR
-118 MPEENN
+118 MPGKNN
-124 ECVADATKYNI
+124 ECIADSTKYQI
-135 GDTLTITGLSVEGI
+135 GDTLTITKESIEGI
-149 LETKEFTVVGLAD
+149 LTTKEYKVVGLAD

-182 SFIYIPRE
+182 SFIYVPRE
-190 NFNSEYYT
+190 NFNYEYYT
-198 EIYLTAKGSN
+198 EIYLTAKGTQG
-208 EEVAYENGYE
+208 EIAYEDSYE
-218 EKVNLLLTELEGLA
+218 ELANILLAELEELA

-246 ATIEIRRI
+246 ATIEIRKI
-254 ESEAEEELSK
+254 ETEANEEIAK
-264 AEEELANALTEI
+264 AEEELNNALQEI
-276 NNGRTEIYNAR
+276 NNGRTEIENAKT
-287 NELNSSEKT
+287 ELNNTENALNKQEK
-296 LNSEEQNGLT
+296 NGLT
-306 EISNARSSWEE
+306 EINNARTTWEQ

-323 NTLTGAGLTVD
+323 ATLNNAGLTID
-334 TLESTLNN
+334 TLQSTLDALNSQIAN
-342 LNTQISNLEQ
+342 IEEILNTLPKDNP
-352 ILSSLNE
+352 N
-359 DDPSYASYKSAL
+359 YATYKATL
-371 DSLNVEKENLQTL
+371 DSLNIEKANLETL
-384 ITTKETLDA
+384 ITTKETLE
-393 SKSEIDAS
+393 SSREEIDT
-401 ESELNE
+401 NE
-407 KISSARKEIASARSE
+407 TNLKEQIASARKEIASARSE
-422 LEASEQEL
+422 IESNENEL
-430 DNAYAEYLSGV
+430 DTAYTEYLNGV
-441 ETLNE
+441 NALNE
-446 QKAEVEARIA
+446 QKEEVEREIA
-456 DARAA
+456 DAKKA
-461 LDEIEKPE
+461 LEEIEKPE

-484 WDDAA
+484 WDDAL

-523 EIGTLSSLGYGEF
+523 EIGILTSLGYGNF

-555 VGLLIGYTLIP
+555 VGLLVGYTLIP

-577 ILPNLQ
+577 ILPKLE
-583 INMKLLPFFT
+583 INMKLLPFFII
-593 MILITLGLMSIIAIV
+593 ILITLGLMSIIAIV
-608 SCLKELKNVPATILR
+608 SCLKELKLVPAEILR
-623 PASPKAGKK
+623 PASPKKGKK

-659 KKRIIMTVLGVVG
+659 KKRIIMTILGVVG

-693 QYGKINHYDALFV
+693 QYGKINHYDALLV
-706 FQNSFTSM
+706 LSNSYTETNTELSEH
-714 DNNLTTRLANDNI
+714 LASEEI

-732 IYQASFTFEAND
+732 IYQASFTFEANS

-751 ITLSNTEEIDKFI
+751 IAISSSDEIDEFI

-770 NDEFTFPS
+770 NDEFVFPE

-783 SEKMADLLDVGIGDF
+783 SEKMASLLDVEIGDF
-798 IKVRNS
+798 IKLRNS
-804 NNELVVLPVSEIVE
+804 NNELVVLPISEIVE
-818 NYTMHYIYMN
+818 NYTMHYVYMN
-828 EQTYEKYF
+828 EATYEKYF
-836 ESELE
+836 ETELE
-841 YNMLMANLN
+841 YNMIMANLSDEAN
-850 DDIDHDE
+850 HDD
-857 LASEWMD
+857 LASKWMD

-870 INFTEDNIEVF
+870 INFTEDNIEIF

-894 IIGAS
+894 IISAS

-945 LTIFGILLGLVAGIF
+945 LTIIGIILGLVAGIF

-971 DNILFLHNILWPSY
+971 DNILFLHDILWPSY
-985 IYSFLIIIL
+985 IYSFLIIVF

>member
-7 LSFMKMRKNI
+7 LSFQKMRKNI

-49 NYYDD
+49 NYYDE
-54 HNLMDFRIVSTA
+54 HNLMDFKIISTG
-66 GLTEDDVTSLK
+66 GLNEDDVSSLK
-77 ELEHIDKVIP
+77 ALENIQKVIP
-87 SYSVDVLIDGEEVRI
+87 SYSVDTLINGEEVRV
-102 HAIESEINNVA
+102 HAIEEEINNVD
-113 LESGR
+113 LKSGR
-118 MPEENN
+118 MPEKNN
-124 ECVADATKYNI
+124 ECVADATKYKI
-135 GDTLTITGLSVEGI
+135 GDTLTITKTSVDGI
-149 LETKEFTVVGLAD
+149 LSTLEYTVVGLAD

-170 MGIASIGTGELE
+170 MGIASIGTGELA
-182 SFIYIPRE
+182 SFIYVPRE
-190 NFNSEYYT
+190 NFDSEYYT
-198 EIYLTAKGSN
+198 EIYLTAKGTLD
-208 EEVAYENGYE
+208 EIAYEDGYDE
-218 EKVNLLLTELEGLA
+218 LKDLLLEELEELA

-246 ATIEIRRI
+246 ATIEIRKI
-254 ESEAEEELSK
+254 ESEAEGEISD
-264 AEEELANALTEI
+264 AENKLNDALNEI
-276 NNGRTEIYNAR
+276 NNGREEINSAKSELSK
-287 NELNSSEKT
+287 NEQRVNM
-296 LNSEEQNGLT
+296 EEQNGLT
-306 EISNARSSWEE
+306 EINNARTSWQESYDLFVSSL
-317 NYNLFI
+317 NSYGLNI
-323 NTLTGAGLTVD
+323 NTLD
-334 TLESTLNN
+334 STIKSINMEI
-342 LNTQISNLEQ
+342 TNLEQ
-352 ILSSLNE
+352 LLSTMTGE
-359 DDPSYASYKSAL
+359 DESYATYKGAL
-371 DSLNVEKENLQTL
+371 DTLNIEKENLQTL
-384 ITTKETLDA
+384 ITTRDTLNKGKD
-393 SKSEIDAS
+393 EIDAN
-401 ESELNE
+401 EQKLKE
-407 KISSARKEIASARSE
+407 KITSARSE
-422 LEASEQEL
+422 IESARNEIAANEETI
-430 DNAYAEYLSGV
+430 DAAYQEYLAGV
-441 ETLNE
+441 EELNT
-446 QKAEVEARIA
+446 QKQRLEEEIA
-456 DARAA
+456 DAKSA
-461 LDEIEKPE
+461 LNEIEKPE
-469 WYLLDRTDNNGYSSV
+469 WYLLDRSDNNGYISI

-497 FPIFFIIVVALMC
+497 FPIFFIVVVALMC

-523 EIGTLSSLGYGEF
+523 EIGTLSSLGYGSF

-555 VGLLIGYTLIP
+555 VGLLVGYTLIP

-577 ILPNLQ
+577 ILPKLE
-583 INMKLLPFFT
+583 INMKLLPFFI
-593 MILITLGLMSIIAIV
+593 MILITLGLMSMIAII

-706 FQNSFTSM
+706 FQNSYQSLDSNILNELEST
-714 DNNLTTRLANDNI
+714 NI

-732 IYQASFTFEAND
+732 IYQASFTFEAKN

-751 ITLSNTEEIDKFI
+751 IVLSNPEEIDKFI

-770 NDEFTFPS
+770 NEEFNFPS
-778 DGVVI
+778 DGVII
-783 SEKMADLLDVGIGDF
+783 SEKMASLLDVEIGDF
-798 IKVRNS
+798 IKIRNS

-818 NYTMHYIYMN
+818 NYTMHYVYMN
-828 EQTYEKYF
+828 EETYEKYF
-836 ESELE
+836 ETDLE
-841 YNMLMANLN
+841 YNMIMANL
-850 DDIDHDE
+850 DDEANHDE
-857 LASEWMD
+857 LANSWMD
-864 AGLIST
+864 TGLIST

-899 CMLAFIVLYNLT
+899 CALAFIVLYNLT

-945 LTIFGILLGLVAGIF
+945 LTIFGIILGLVAGIF

-985 IYSFLIIIL
+985 IYSFLIIIF

>member
-54 HNLMDFRIVSTA
+54 YHLMDFKIVSTG

-77 ELEHIDKVIP
+77 ELEYIDKVIP
-87 SYSVDVLIDGEEVRI
+87 SYSVDALIDGEEVRI
-102 HAIESEINNVA
+102 HAIEPEINNVD
-113 LESGR
+113 LKSGKL
-118 MPEENN
+118 PVANN
-124 ECVADATKYNI
+124 ECVADATKYEI
-135 GDTLTITGLSVEGI
+135 GDTLTITQLSTDGI
-149 LETKEFTVVGLAD
+149 LTNLEYTVVGLAS

-198 EIYLTAKGSN
+198 EIYLTAQGAYD
-208 EEVAYENGYE
+208 EVAYENGYD
-218 EKVNLLLTELEGLA
+218 EKVNLLLTKLEELA

-254 ESEAEEELSK
+254 ESESEEEISK
-264 AEEELANALTEI
+264 AEEKLANALTEI
-276 NNGRTEIYNAR
+276 NKGRTEIYNAK
-287 NELNSSEKT
+287 NELNNSENT

-306 EISNARSSWEE
+306 EINNARTAWEE

-323 NTLTGAGLTVD
+323 NTLTEAGLSVD
-334 TLESTLNN
+334 TLESTIDN
-342 LNTQISNLEQ
+342 LNIQINNLEQ
-352 ILSSLNE
+352 VLSSLNK
-359 DDPSYASYKSAL
+359 DDPSYFSYKSAL
-371 DSLNVEKENLQTL
+371 DSLNIEKENLQTL
-384 ITTKETLDA
+384 ITTKETLNA
-393 SKSEIDAS
+393 SKDEIDAS
-401 ESELNE
+401 EKELNE
-407 KISSARKEIASARSE
+407 KISNARAEIASARGK
-422 LEASEQEL
+422 LETSEQEL
-430 DNAYAEYLSGV
+430 DAAYAEYLNGV

-446 QKAEVEARIA
+446 QKAEVDKKIA

-461 LDEIEKPE
+461 LDEIEKPQ

-484 WDDAA
+484 WDDAL

-497 FPIFFIIVVALMC
+497 FPIFFIVVVALMC

-523 EIGTLSSLGYGEF
+523 EIGTLSSLGYGSL

-577 ILPNLQ
+577 ILPKLE

-593 MILITLGLMSIIAIV
+593 MILITLGLMSIIAIA
-608 SCLKELKNVPATILR
+608 SCLKELKNVPAAILR
-623 PASPKAGKK
+623 PASPRAGKK
-632 VFLEHI
+632 VFLEQI

-659 KKRIIMTVLGVVG
+659 KKRITMTVLGVVG

-685 SISGLADL
+685 SISGLAEL

-706 FQNSFTSM
+706 FQNSFSTM
-714 DNNLTTRLANDNI
+714 DSNLTTKLEEDNI
-727 TEYMP
+727 SEYMP
-732 IYQASFTFEAND
+732 IYQASFTFEAKD

-751 ITLSNTEEIDKFI
+751 IVLSNTEEIDKFI

-770 NDEFTFPS
+770 NNEFIFPS
-778 DGVVI
+778 DGAVI
-783 SEKMADLLDVGIGDF
+783 SEKMADLSDVQIGDF
-798 IKVRNS
+798 IKIRNS
-804 NNELVVLPVSEIVE
+804 NNELVVLPVSEIIE
-818 NYTMHYIYMN
+818 NYTMHYIYIN

-836 ESELE
+836 ETELE

-850 DDIDHDE
+850 DEIDHDE
-857 LASEWMD
+857 LASKWMN

-894 IIGAS
+894 IISAS
-899 CMLAFIVLYNLT
+899 CMLAFIILYNLT

-945 LTIFGILLGLVAGIF
+945 LTIFGIILGLIAGIF

-971 DNILFLHNILWPSY
+971 DNILFQHDILWPSY
-985 IYSFLIIIL
+985 IYSFLIIIF

>member
-198 EIYLTAKGSN
+198 EIYLTDKGSN

-334 TLESTLNN
+334 TLDSTMNN

-446 QKAEVEARIA
+446 QKDEVEARIA

>member
-7 LSFMKMRKNI
+7 LSFTKMRKNI

-38 ETTPDIQTTLD
+38 ETTPDIETTLD
-49 NYYDD
+49 NYYDE
-54 HNLMDFRIVSTA
+54 HNLMDFKIVSTG

-77 ELEHIDKVIP
+77 ELKNVEKVIP
-87 SYSVDVLIDGEEVRI
+87 SYSVDVLISGEEIRV
-102 HAIESEINNVA
+102 HAIEEEINNVV
-113 LESGR
+113 LKEGR
-118 MPEENN
+118 MPGKNN
-124 ECVADATKYNI
+124 ECIADSTKYQI
-135 GDTLTITGLSVEGI
+135 GDTLTITKESIEGI
-149 LETKEFTVVGLAD
+149 LTTKEYKVVGLAD

-182 SFIYIPRE
+182 SFIYVPRE
-190 NFNSEYYT
+190 NFNYEYYT
-198 EIYLTAKGSN
+198 EIYLTAKGTQG
-208 EEVAYENGYE
+208 EIAYEDSYE
-218 EKVNLLLTELEGLA
+218 ELANILLAELEELA

-246 ATIEIRRI
+246 ATIEIRKI
-254 ESEAEEELSK
+254 ETEANEEIAK
-264 AEEELANALTEI
+264 AEEELNNALQEI
-276 NNGRTEIYNAR
+276 NNGRTEIENAKT
-287 NELNSSEKT
+287 ELNNTENALNKQEK
-296 LNSEEQNGLT
+296 NGLT
-306 EISNARSSWEE
+306 EINNARTTWEQ

-323 NTLTGAGLTVD
+323 ATLNNAGLTID
-334 TLESTLNN
+334 TLQSTLDALNSQIAN
-342 LNTQISNLEQ
+342 IEEILNTLP
-352 ILSSLNE
+352 E
-359 DDPSYASYKSAL
+359 DDPNYATYKATL
-371 DSLNVEKENLQTL
+371 DSLNIEKANLETL
-384 ITTKETLDA
+384 ITTKETLE
-393 SKSEIDAS
+393 SSREEIDT
-401 ESELNE
+401 NE
-407 KISSARKEIASARSE
+407 TNLKEQIASARKEIASARSE
-422 LEASEQEL
+422 IESNENEL
-430 DNAYAEYLSGV
+430 DTAYTEYLNGV
-441 ETLNE
+441 NALNE
-446 QKAEVEARIA
+446 QKEEVEREIA
-456 DARAA
+456 DAKKA
-461 LDEIEKPE
+461 LEEIEKPQ

-484 WDDAA
+484 WDDAL

-523 EIGTLSSLGYGEF
+523 EIGILTSLGYGNF

-555 VGLLIGYTLIP
+555 VGLLVGYTLIP

-577 ILPNLQ
+577 ILPKLE
-583 INMKLLPFFT
+583 INMKLLPFFII
-593 MILITLGLMSIIAIV
+593 ILITLGLMSIIAIV
-608 SCLKELKNVPATILR
+608 SCLKELKLVPAEILR
-623 PASPKAGKK
+623 PASPKKGKK

-659 KKRIIMTVLGVVG
+659 KKRIIMTILGVVG

-693 QYGKINHYDALFV
+693 QYGKINHYDALLV
-706 FQNSFTSM
+706 LTNSYSETNTELSEH
-714 DNNLTTRLANDNI
+714 LASEEI

-732 IYQASFTFEAND
+732 IYQASFTFEANS

-751 ITLSNTEEIDKFI
+751 IAISSSDEIDEFI

-770 NDEFTFPS
+770 NDEFVFPE

-783 SEKMADLLDVGIGDF
+783 SEKMASLLDVEIGDF
-798 IKVRNS
+798 IKLRNS
-804 NNELVVLPVSEIVE
+804 NNELVVLPISEIVE
-818 NYTMHYIYMN
+818 NYTMHYVYMN
-828 EQTYEKYF
+828 EATYEKYF
-836 ESELE
+836 ETELE
-841 YNMLMANLN
+841 YNMIMANLSDEAN
-850 DDIDHDE
+850 HDD
-857 LASEWMD
+857 LASKWMD

-870 INFTEDNIEVF
+870 INFTEDNIEIF

-894 IIGAS
+894 IISAS

-945 LTIFGILLGLVAGIF
+945 LTIIGIILGLVAGIF

-971 DNILFLHNILWPSY
+971 DNILFLHDILWPSY
-985 IYSFLIIIL
+985 IYSFLIIVF